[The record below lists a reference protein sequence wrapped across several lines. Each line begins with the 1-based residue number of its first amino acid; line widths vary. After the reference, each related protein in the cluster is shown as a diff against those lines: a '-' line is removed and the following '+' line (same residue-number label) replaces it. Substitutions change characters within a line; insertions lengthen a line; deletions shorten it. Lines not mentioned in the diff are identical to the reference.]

1 MGAIDYNV
9 IKIAF
14 EKFLL
19 INYEFLLIKY
29 ECVLN
34 VPYSDEYSETLDSM
48 SVVIKHIDS
57 KLDINPFDVVYIYRG
72 VAKGGTIQHPTYTDI
87 KWKEM
92 LVDSVSMLRKRYG
105 NNTYYEYT
113 LKLMSETKWLEKIQL
128 PNRSFTHALG
138 GKLRDAYETIKD
150 LMTYVPK
157 VMRNNEETPL
167 ITISEAVKGRFSGLG
182 MKDISLSKPTLRQAL
197 TAVMSQFGC
206 IPVVNNKQLGFIDF
220 NRSQGNITEEQ
231 INKMDSES
239 YSNSSDS
246 YVNTL
251 MTDASQVL
259 GDEKSLVVERGVGF
273 RDRDTGLIKQQ
284 ENLKLLTTY
293 PIYKVKNLTINM
305 NLSTYPTIIV
315 KVYNIADADYF
326 ILPQTNP
333 EGNINPV
340 VINDNGDN
348 YVVKV
353 YCGTQRRIKF
363 SNWEFKVL
371 EVIRPSTDGFACEGF
386 KTSSV
391 KTNTSEPERGTW
403 GANYSMYTFTISKS
417 GMVTPDG
424 TVAYLF
430 IAKTDDDRYIVW
442 NTYVEKRGNPTAIS
456 GMYKELDIGIV
467 YRKVSVDITS
477 LVKTAQERK
486 LLSYDY
492 TTDEF
497 RGGQGNM
504 AVYSKYYYTTVQYKL
519 GSNEISGWSDKYTE
533 AQGWWG
539 VNKTTIENIVN
550 KSFYENEFFKKRY
563 DNIFNEE
570 DILPYPQW
578 FYNYKYV
585 DDYSGKEY
593 PVAEKS
599 IYSHGDVGDMFG
611 NYNYPSRISFD
622 ISYQPLNDL
631 NIATVKSNFDYPLTQ
646 LDSRDNGLVDF
657 GNFKKVE
664 QDKLDRLGNGVH
676 ILSKRYFAKDYT
688 IDLESELI
696 KLGAVCVDT
705 GEVVFKR
712 MISFKNNYIDIA
724 YYLCKDYV
732 IANYSTSITTKY
744 RAYQYVDYSSSTF
757 RNENRISYFTIS
769 EVDNSDVD
777 YEEKKVLGD
786 TEKYWGGV
794 ATNML
799 CSGMIFAPFLYNSN
813 VRSMNMGYRRV
824 KSTAYSND
832 DAIVSYSVFQQATSH
847 YVYDYGLVVSFKYW
861 DTVSP
866 GIMLE
871 STVRATGLPQHPYMY
886 DDKSSVVNYANKQDI
901 GLMAVPSDNGWTS
914 QTVSSAEYAQTYPA
928 ITDEEICIDSS
939 IEIAYMSFDIS
950 DIIQDQSEL
959 MGFTMQVEYRSLT
972 SNVVVFK
979 DISKVARIFNDDN
992 NPLYTYREGF
1002 CDTYEKA
1009 VQHKFEV
1016 LPCNYS
1022 DVLDIAKDTVKNTPK
1037 NEIFVKKDVTIYYGD
1052 IPLISMRKKDK
1063 GAYYVRISKYNKSV

>member
-1 MGAIDYNV
+1 MGVIDYNV
-9 IKIAF
+9 IKIALEELPF
-14 EKFLL
+14 
-19 INYEFLLIKY
+19 IKY

-72 VAKGGTIQHPTYTDI
+72 VVKGGTFQRPTYTDI

-138 GKLRDAYETIKD
+138 GELRDAYETIED

-157 VMRNNEETPL
+157 VIRDNKETPL
-167 ITISEAVKGRFSGLG
+167 ITISEAVSDRFLDHG

-259 GDEKSLVVERGVGF
+259 GDDKSLVVERGVGF

-326 ILPQTNP
+326 ILHYTNP
-333 EGNINPV
+333 EGNANPV
-340 VINDNGDN
+340 VINDKGDN

-353 YCGTQRRIKF
+353 YCGTQRRIRF
-363 SNWEFKVL
+363 SNWAFKVL

-386 KTSSV
+386 KTSSM
-391 KTNTSEPERGTW
+391 KTGISQPAESQW
-403 GANYSMYTFTISKS
+403 GGGIMYTFTIPKA
-417 GMVTPDG
+417 GMVRPDG
-424 TVAYLF
+424 TAAYLF
-430 IAKTDDDRYIVW
+430 IANIEDEDKHIVW
-442 NTYVEKRGNPTAIS
+442 NTYVEERGNPTVIS
-456 GMYKELDIGIV
+456 GMYKEMDIGII

-497 RGGQGNM
+497 NNGQGNM

-519 GSNEISGWSDKYTE
+519 GGNEISGWSDKYTE

-550 KSFYENEFFKKRY
+550 KSFYENEFLYKRY
-563 DNIFNEE
+563 NNIFEE

-578 FYNYKYV
+578 FYSYEYV
-585 DDYSGKEY
+585 DGNGNKH
-593 PVAEKS
+593 PVAVKS
-599 IYSHGDVGDMFG
+599 IFSRGWADNMLGS
-611 NYNYPSRISFD
+611 YNYPSRISFD

-631 NIATVKSNFDYPLTQ
+631 NIATVKGGFDYPLAQ

-657 GNFKKVE
+657 DNFKKVE

-676 ILSKRYFAKDYT
+676 ILSKRYFAKDDT

-696 KLGAVCVDT
+696 PLGAVHVDT

-769 EVDNSDVD
+769 DVYMNVDC
-777 YEEKKVLGD
+777 EEKNVLGY

-794 ATNML
+794 ATMGDNNLDYL
-799 CSGMIFAPFLYNSN
+799 CSGMIFAPFLYNNN

-824 KSTAYSND
+824 KSTAYSNN
-832 DAIVSYSVFQQATSH
+832 DAIASYSVFQQATSH
-847 YVYDYGLVVSFKYW
+847 YLYDYGLVVSFKYW

-886 DDKSSVVNYANKQDI
+886 DDKSSVVNYANEQDI
-901 GLMAVPSDNGWTS
+901 GFMAVPSDNGWTS
-914 QTVSSAEYAQTYPA
+914 QTESSAKYAQTYPA
-928 ITDEEICIDSS
+928 ITDSEICTGSLIN
-939 IEIAYMSFDIS
+939 IAYMSFDIS

-959 MGFTMQVEYRSLT
+959 MGFTMQIEYRSLT
-972 SNVVVFK
+972 DKVVMFQ
-979 DISKVARIFNDDN
+979 DISKAARIFNDDE
-992 NPLYTYREGF
+992 NPLYTYRPRFSG
-1002 CDTYEKA
+1002 TYEDA
-1009 VQHKFEV
+1009 VQHEFEV

-1022 DVLDIAKDTVKNTPK
+1022 EVLSAAENKITVKM
-1037 NEIFVKKDVTIYYGD
+1037 DVTIYYRNA
-1052 IPLISMRKKDK
+1052 PLISMKK
-1063 GAYYVRISKYNKSV
+1063 GTYYVRLSKYNKKVNIIHIGG

>member
-1 MGAIDYNV
+1 MNYNV
-9 IKIAF
+9 VKIAF
-14 EKFLL
+14 EKALFA
-19 INYEFLLIKY
+19 KY

-72 VAKGGTIQHPTYTDI
+72 VVKGGTIQYPTYTDI

-138 GKLRDAYETIKD
+138 GELRDAYETIKD

-157 VMRNNEETPL
+157 VIRDNKETPL
-167 ITISEAVKGRFSGLG
+167 ITISEAVEGEFLNHG
-182 MKDISLSKPTLRQAL
+182 MKDMSLNKPTLRQAL

-220 NRSQGNITEEQ
+220 NRSQGNITEKQ
-231 INKMDSES
+231 IADMDSES

-259 GDEKSLVVERGVGF
+259 GDDKSLVVERGIGF

-305 NLSTYPTIIV
+305 NLSTYPCIIV
-315 KVYNIADADYF
+315 KVNNIADADYF
-326 ILPQTNP
+326 VLSRTNP
-333 EGNINPV
+333 EGDYIPV
-340 VINDNGDN
+340 HINDNDEN
-348 YVVKV
+348 EYVVKV
-353 YCGTQRRIKF
+353 YCNGYQRIVF
-363 SNWEFKVL
+363 GNWEFKIL
-371 EVIRPSTDGFACEGF
+371 EVINPSTDGFTCEGF

-391 KTNTSEPERGTW
+391 MTSTSQPAESQW
-403 GANYSMYTFTISKS
+403 GYGIVYTFTIPKNN
-417 GMVTPDG
+417 MVRPDG
-424 TVAYLF
+424 TAAYLF
-430 IAKTDDDRYIVW
+430 IANIEDEDRHIVW
-442 NTYVEKRGNPTAIS
+442 NTYVEEKGNPTVIT
-456 GMYKELDIGIV
+456 GMYKEMDIGII

-492 TTDEF
+492 TTTEF
-497 RGGQGNM
+497 NNGQGNM
-504 AVYSKYYYTTVQYKL
+504 AVYSKYYYTTVQYKI

-563 DNIFNEE
+563 ANIFSNE

-578 FYNYKYV
+578 FYSYEYV
-585 DDYSGKEY
+585 DGNGNKH
-593 PVAEKS
+593 PVVEKS
-599 IYSHGDVGDMFG
+599 IYSNGWVGDMFG
-611 NYNYPSRISFD
+611 SYNYPSKISFD

-631 NIATVKSNFDYPLTQ
+631 NIATVKSGFDYPLAQ
-646 LDSRDNGLVDF
+646 LDSRDSGLVDF

-676 ILSKRYFAKDYT
+676 ILSKRYFAENGGT
-688 IDLESELI
+688 DLEKELI
-696 KLGAVCVDT
+696 PLGAVHVDT

-769 EVDNSDVD
+769 NVHTNVD
-777 YEEKKVLGD
+777 YEEKDVLGY

-794 ATNML
+794 ATMGDNSLDYL
-799 CSGMIFAPFLYNSN
+799 CSGMVFAPFLYNNN

-824 KSTAYSND
+824 KSTAYSNN
-832 DAIVSYSVFQQATSH
+832 DAIASYSIFQQATSH
-847 YVYDYGLVVSFKYW
+847 YLYDYGLVVSFKYW

-886 DDKSSVVNYANKQDI
+886 DDKSSVVNYANEQDI

-914 QTVSSAEYAQTYPA
+914 QIVSSADYAQTYPA
-928 ITDEEICIDSS
+928 ITDSKICIDSL
-939 IEIAYMSFDIS
+939 INIAYMSFDIS

-959 MGFTMQVEYRSLT
+959 MGFTMQIEYRSLT
-972 SNVVVFK
+972 NNVVVFK
-979 DISKVARIFNDDN
+979 DISKTARIFNDDE
-992 NPLYTYREGF
+992 NPSYTYRPRFSG
-1002 CDTYEKA
+1002 TYEEA
-1009 VQHKFEV
+1009 YQHNFEV

-1022 DVLDIAKDTVKNTPK
+1022 EVLIAADNKIIVKM
-1037 NEIFVKKDVTIYYGD
+1037 DVTIYYGD
-1052 IPLISMRKKDK
+1052 APLISMKK
-1063 GAYYVRISKYNKSV
+1063 GTYYVRLSKYNKKVNIINIGG

>member
-1 MGAIDYNV
+1 MSVIDYNV
-9 IKIAF
+9 IKIVF
-14 EKFLL
+14 EKAPFA
-19 INYEFLLIKY
+19 KY

-34 VPYSDEYSETLDSM
+34 VPYNDEYSETLDSM

-57 KLDINPFDVVYIYRG
+57 RLEINPFDVVYIYRG
-72 VAKGGTIQHPTYTDI
+72 VAIGGTIHNPTYTDI

-138 GKLRDAYETIKD
+138 GELRDAYETIKD

-157 VMRNNEETPL
+157 VIRNNEETPL
-167 ITISEAVKGRFSGLG
+167 ITISEAVEGKFSGLG
-182 MKDISLSKPTLRQAL
+182 MKDMSLSKPTLRQAL

-231 INKMDSES
+231 IKNMDSES

-305 NLSTYPTIIV
+305 NLSTYPCIVV

-326 ILPQTNP
+326 MLPSSNP
-333 EGNINPV
+333 EGDFNPV
-340 VINDNGDN
+340 HISETSSD

-353 YCGTQRRIKF
+353 YCGNYRRVVF
-363 SNWEFKVL
+363 SNWAFKIL
-371 EVIRPSTDGFACEGF
+371 EVINPSTSGFRCEGF

-391 KTNTSEPERGTW
+391 KTGISQPTESQWAHGNI
-403 GANYSMYTFTISKS
+403 YTFTISKN
-417 GMVTPDG
+417 GMVRPDG

-430 IAKTDDDRYIVW
+430 IVKTNDDRYIVW
-442 NTYVEKRGNPTAIS
+442 NTYVEDNGNGTVIS
-456 GMYKELDIGIV
+456 GMYKELDIGII

-492 TTDEF
+492 TTNEF
-497 RGGQGNM
+497 MGGQGNM
-504 AVYSKYYYTTVQYKL
+504 TVYSKYYYTTVQYKL

-539 VNKTTIENIVN
+539 VDKTTIENIVN
-550 KSFYENEFFKKRY
+550 KSFYENEFLNKRY

-578 FYNYKYV
+578 FYSYQYV
-585 DDYSGKEY
+585 DGNGNKH
-593 PVAEKS
+593 PVAEKTIFS
-599 IYSHGDVGDMFG
+599 RGWVDDMFG
-611 NYNYPSRISFD
+611 SYNYPSRISFD

-631 NIATVKSNFDYPLTQ
+631 NIATVKKDFDYPLAQ

-664 QDKLDRLGNGVH
+664 SDKLDRLGNGVH
-676 ILSKRYFAKDYT
+676 ILSKRYFAKDGGT
-688 IDLESELI
+688 NLESELI
-696 KLGAVCVDT
+696 PLGAVYMAT

-712 MISFKNNYIDIA
+712 TISFKNNYIDIA

-769 EVDNSDVD
+769 EVDNSKVD
-777 YEEKKVLGD
+777 YEEKDVLGD

-794 ATNML
+794 ATMGDNNLDYL
-799 CSGMIFAPFLYNSN
+799 CSGMIFAPFLYNNN

-832 DAIVSYSVFQQATSH
+832 NPIVSYSVFQQATSH

-886 DDKSSVVNYANKQDI
+886 NDKSSVVKYANEQDI

-914 QTVSSAEYAQTYPA
+914 QTESSAEYAQTYPA
-928 ITDEEICIDSS
+928 ITDSEICVNSFIN
-939 IEIAYMSFDIS
+939 IAYMSFDIS

-959 MGFTMQVEYRSLT
+959 MGFTMQIEYRSLT
-972 SNVVVFK
+972 NNVVVFK
-979 DISKVARIFNDDN
+979 DISKAARIFNDDE
-992 NPLYTYREGF
+992 NPLYTYRPRFFG
-1002 CDTYEKA
+1002 TYEDA

-1022 DVLDIAKDTVKNTPK
+1022 EVLDTSENK
-1037 NEIFVKKDVTIYYGD
+1037 IFVKNDVTIYYGD
-1052 IPLISMRKKDK
+1052 IPLISMKA
-1063 GAYYVRISKYNKSV
+1063 GTYYVRLSKYNKSVNIIYIGG

>member
-1 MGAIDYNV
+1 MSTIDYNV

-14 EKFLL
+14 EKLPFA
-19 INYEFLLIKY
+19 KY

-57 KLDINPFDVVYIYRG
+57 KLEINPFDVVYIYRG
-72 VAKGGTIQHPTYTDI
+72 VFKSGTIQKPTYTDI

-105 NNTYYEYT
+105 KNTYYEYT

-138 GKLRDAYETIKD
+138 GELRDAYKTIED

-157 VMRNNEETPL
+157 VIRDNKETPL
-167 ITISEAVKGRFSGLG
+167 ITISEAVSDRFLGRG
-182 MKDISLSKPTLRQAL
+182 MKDMSLNKPTLRQAL

-206 IPVVNNKQLGFIDF
+206 IPVVNNKQLGYINF

-231 INKMDSES
+231 IADMDSES

-259 GDEKSLVVERGVGF
+259 GDDKSLVVERGVGF

-305 NLSTYPTIIV
+305 NLSTYPCIVV
-315 KVYNIADADYF
+315 KVNNIADADYF
-326 ILPQTNP
+326 VLNHTSP
-333 EGNINPV
+333 EGDFNPVHISENINE
-340 VINDNGDN
+340 

-353 YCGTQRRIKF
+353 YCGGYQRIVF
-363 SNWEFKVL
+363 SDWTFKIL
-371 EVIRPSTDGFACEGF
+371 EVVNPSTDGFACEGF

-391 KTNTSEPERGTW
+391 KTSTSRPAESQWGYGTV
-403 GANYSMYTFTISKS
+403 YTFTIPKNN
-417 GMVTPDG
+417 MVRPDG

-430 IAKTDDDRYIVW
+430 IANIEDEDKHIVW
-442 NTYVEKRGNPTAIS
+442 NTYVEERGNPTVITR
-456 GMYKELDIGIV
+456 MYKEMDIGII

-497 RGGQGNM
+497 KNGQGNM

-519 GSNEISGWSDKYTE
+519 GGNEISGWSDKYTE
-533 AQGWWG
+533 AQGWWD

-550 KSFYENEFFKKRY
+550 KSFYENEFLQKRY
-563 DNIFNEE
+563 DNIFSDE

-578 FYNYKYV
+578 FYSYQYV
-585 DDYSGKEY
+585 DGNGNKH
-593 PVAEKS
+593 PAVVKS
-599 IYSHGDVGDMFG
+599 IFSRGWVDDMFG
-611 NYNYPSRISFD
+611 SYNYPSRISFD
-622 ISYQPLNDL
+622 ISYQPLSDL
-631 NIATVKSNFDYPLTQ
+631 NIATVKNGFDYPLAQ

-664 QDKLDRLGNGVH
+664 KDKLDRLGNGVH
-676 ILSKRYFAKDYT
+676 ILSKRYFAKDDT
-688 IDLESELI
+688 IDLENSLI
-696 KLGAVCVDT
+696 KLGAVYRDT

-769 EVDNSDVD
+769 DVYTNVD
-777 YEEKKVLGD
+777 YEEKDVLGD
-786 TEKYWGGV
+786 VEKYWGGV
-794 ATNML
+794 ATMGDNNLDML
-799 CSGMIFAPFLYNSN
+799 SSGMIFAPFLYNSN

-832 DAIVSYSVFQQATSH
+832 TPIVSYSVFQQATSH
-847 YVYDYGLVVSFKYW
+847 YLYDYGLVVNFKYW

-871 STVRATGLPQHPYMY
+871 SNVRATGLPQHPYMY
-886 DDKSSVVNYANKQDI
+886 EDKSSVVKYANEQDI

-914 QTVSSAEYAQTYPA
+914 QIVSSANYAQTFPA
-928 ITDEEICIDSS
+928 ITDSKICIGSL
-939 IEIAYMSFDIS
+939 INIAYMSFDIS
-950 DIIQDQSEL
+950 DIVQDQSEL
-959 MGFTMQVEYRSLT
+959 MGFTMQIEYRSLT
-972 SNVVVFK
+972 DKVVMFQ
-979 DISKVARIFNDDN
+979 DISKTARIFNDDE
-992 NPLYTYREGF
+992 NPLYTYRLGF
-1002 CDTYEKA
+1002 CGTYGEASAYTGLVVK
-1009 VQHKFEV
+1009 
-1016 LPCNYS
+1016 YS
-1022 DVLDIAKDTVKNTPK
+1022 DVLSASDNKITVKSS
-1037 NEIFVKKDVTIYYGD
+1037 VTIYYGD
-1052 IPLISMRKKDK
+1052 TPLISMRQ
-1063 GAYYVRISKYNKSV
+1063 GTYYARLSKYNKKVNIIYIGG

>member
-9 IKIAF
+9 IKIAL
-14 EKFLL
+14 EKSPF
-19 INYEFLLIKY
+19 NKY

-48 SVVIKHIDS
+48 SVVIKHIDF

-72 VAKGGTIQHPTYTDI
+72 VVKGGTIHNPTYTDI

-138 GKLRDAYETIKD
+138 GELRDAYETIKD

-157 VMRNNEETPL
+157 VIRNNEETPL
-167 ITISEAVKGRFSGLG
+167 ITISETVEGKFSGLG
-182 MKDISLSKPTLRQAL
+182 MKDMSLSKPTLRQAL

-231 INKMDSES
+231 IADMDSES

-259 GDEKSLVVERGVGF
+259 GDDKFLVVERGVGF

-305 NLSTYPTIIV
+305 NLSTYPCIVV
-315 KVYNIADADYF
+315 KVYNIADAEYF
-326 ILPQTNP
+326 VLPSSNP
-333 EGNINPV
+333 EGDFNPV
-340 VINDNGDN
+340 HIFDNGNN
-348 YVVKV
+348 YVIKV
-353 YCGTQRRIKF
+353 YCGGYQRVDF
-363 SNWEFKVL
+363 SNWEFKIL
-371 EVIRPSTDGFACEGF
+371 EVINPSTDGFACEGF
-386 KTSSV
+386 KASSV
-391 KTNTSEPERGTW
+391 KAGISKPAQSQWAHGN
-403 GANYSMYTFTISKS
+403 MYTFSISKS
-417 GMVTPDG
+417 EMVRPDG

-442 NTYVEKRGNPTAIS
+442 NTYVEERGNPTVIS
-456 GMYKELDIGIV
+456 GMYKEFEIGIV

-497 RGGQGNM
+497 KNGQGNM

-533 AQGWWG
+533 AQGWWD

-550 KSFYENEFFKKRY
+550 KSFYENEFLQKRY

-578 FYNYKYV
+578 FYSYKYV
-585 DDYSGKEY
+585 DGNGNEH
-593 PVAEKS
+593 PVAVKS
-599 IYSHGDVGDMFG
+599 IYSNGWVDDMFG
-611 NYNYPSRISFD
+611 SYNYPSRISFD
-622 ISYQPLNDL
+622 ISYQPLNNL
-631 NIATVKSNFDYPLTQ
+631 NIATVKGGFDYPLAQ

-657 GNFKKVE
+657 DNFKKVE

-676 ILSKRYFAKDYT
+676 ILSKRYFAKDDT
-688 IDLESELI
+688 TDLESELI
-696 KLGAVCVDT
+696 PLGAVHMAT

-769 EVDNSDVD
+769 NAYTNVD
-777 YEEKKVLGD
+777 YEEKDVLGY

-794 ATNML
+794 ATMGDNNLDYL
-799 CSGMIFAPFLYNSN
+799 CSGMIFAPFLYNNN

-824 KSTAYSND
+824 KSTAYSNN

-886 DDKSSVVNYANKQDI
+886 EDKSSVVNYANEQDI

-914 QTVSSAEYAQTYPA
+914 QTESSAEYAQTYPA
-928 ITDEEICIDSS
+928 ITDSKICIGSL
-939 IEIAYMSFDIS
+939 INIAYMSFDIS

-979 DISKVARIFNDDN
+979 DISKTARIFNDDE
-992 NPLYTYREGF
+992 NPLYTYRPRFSG
-1002 CDTYEKA
+1002 TYEEA
-1009 VQHKFEV
+1009 DQHKFEV

-1022 DVLDIAKDTVKNTPK
+1022 EVLSAADNKITVKM
-1037 NEIFVKKDVTIYYGD
+1037 DVTIYYGD
-1052 IPLISMRKKDK
+1052 APLISMKK
-1063 GAYYVRISKYNKSV
+1063 GTYYVRLSKYNKKVNIIHIGG

>member
-1 MGAIDYNV
+1 MGAINYNV

-14 EKFLL
+14 EKFL
-19 INYEFLLIKY
+19 FIKY

-72 VAKGGTIQHPTYTDI
+72 VVKGGTIQHPTYTYI

-138 GKLRDAYETIKD
+138 GELRDAYETIKD

-157 VMRNNEETPL
+157 VIRDNKETSL
-167 ITISEAVKGRFSGLG
+167 ITISEAVSDRFLNHG

-231 INKMDSES
+231 IADMDSES

-259 GDEKSLVVERGVGF
+259 GDDKSLVVERGIGF

-305 NLSTYPTIIV
+305 NLNTYPVIIV

-326 ILPQTNP
+326 ILPYSNP
-333 EGNINPV
+333 EGDFNPV
-340 VINDNGDN
+340 HIYDNGTRE

-353 YCGTQRRIKF
+353 YCGSRRSIKF
-363 SNWEFKVL
+363 SNWEFKIL
-371 EVIRPSTDGFACEGF
+371 EVINLSTSSFRCEGF

-391 KTNTSEPERGTW
+391 KTGISQPAESQWASGM
-403 GANYSMYTFTISKS
+403 MYTFAIPKN
-417 GMVTPDG
+417 GMVRPDG

-442 NTYVEKRGNPTAIS
+442 NTYVEDNGNGTMIS
-456 GMYKELDIGIV
+456 GMYKEMDIGIV

-492 TTDEF
+492 TTNEF
-497 RGGQGNM
+497 KNGQGKM
-504 AVYSKYYYTTVQYKL
+504 DVYSKYYYTTVQYKL

-533 AQGWWG
+533 AQEWWD

-550 KSFYENEFFKKRY
+550 KSFYENEFLQKRY
-563 DNIFNEE
+563 NNIFNDE

-578 FYNYKYV
+578 FYSYKYV
-585 DDYSGKEY
+585 DGNGNKH
-593 PVAEKS
+593 PVAVKS
-599 IYSHGDVGDMFG
+599 IFSRGWVDDMLG
-611 NYNYPSRISFD
+611 SYNYPSRISFD

-631 NIATVKSNFDYPLTQ
+631 NIATVKGGFDYPLAQ

-676 ILSKRYFAKDYT
+676 ILSKRYFAKDGT

-696 KLGAVCVDT
+696 PLGAVYVDT

-744 RAYQYVDYSSSTF
+744 RAYQYVNYSSSTF

-769 EVDNSDVD
+769 NAYTNVD
-777 YEEKKVLGD
+777 YEEKDVLGY

-794 ATNML
+794 ATMGDNNLDYL
-799 CSGMIFAPFLYNSN
+799 CSGMIFAPFLYNRN

-832 DAIVSYSVFQQATSH
+832 TPIVSYSVFQQATSH
-847 YVYDYGLVVSFKYW
+847 YLYDYGLVVGFKYW

-871 STVRATGLPQHPYMY
+871 PNVRATGLPQHPYMY
-886 DDKSSVVNYANKQDI
+886 DDKSSVVKYKNEQDI

-914 QTVSSAEYAQTYPA
+914 QIVSSADYAQTYPA
-928 ITDEEICIDSS
+928 ITDSEICVDS
-939 IEIAYMSFDIS
+939 IINIAYMSFDIS

-972 SNVVVFK
+972 NNVVVFK
-979 DISKVARIFNDDN
+979 DISKTARIFNDDE
-992 NPLYTYREGF
+992 NPLYTYRPRFSG
-1002 CDTYEKA
+1002 TYEDA
-1009 VQHKFEV
+1009 FQHKFEV

-1022 DVLDIAKDTVKNTPK
+1022 EVFSAAENKITVKM
-1037 NEIFVKKDVTIYYGD
+1037 DVTIYYGD
-1052 IPLISMRKKDK
+1052 APLISMKK
-1063 GAYYVRISKYNKSV
+1063 GTYYVRLSKYNKNVNIIHTGG

>member
-14 EKFLL
+14 EKFL
-19 INYEFLLIKY
+19 FIKY

-57 KLDINPFDVVYIYRG
+57 KLEINPFDVVYIYRG
-72 VAKGGTIQHPTYTDI
+72 VVKGGTIQHPTYTDI

-138 GKLRDAYETIKD
+138 GELRDAYETIKD

-157 VMRNNEETPL
+157 VIRDNEETPL
-167 ITISEAVKGRFSGLG
+167 ITISEDVERKFSSLS
-182 MKDISLSKPTLRQAL
+182 MKDMSLNKPTLRQAL

-259 GDEKSLVVERGVGF
+259 GDDKSLVVERGVGF

-305 NLSTYPTIIV
+305 NFSTYPTIIV

-326 ILPQTNP
+326 ILPSSNL
-333 EGNINPV
+333 EGDFNPV
-340 VINDNGDN
+340 HIYDNGTSE

-353 YCGTQRRIKF
+353 YCGSHRIIKF
-363 SNWEFKVL
+363 SNWEFKIL
-371 EVIRPSTDGFACEGF
+371 EVINSSTSGFRCEGF
-386 KTSSV
+386 KISSV
-391 KTNTSEPERGTW
+391 KTGISQPAESQWASGM
-403 GANYSMYTFTISKS
+403 MYTFTIPKA
-417 GMVTPDG
+417 GMVRPDG

-442 NTYVEKRGNPTAIS
+442 NTYVEERGNPTVIS
-456 GMYKELDIGIV
+456 GMYKEMDIAIV

-497 RGGQGNM
+497 KNGQGNM

-519 GSNEISGWSDKYTE
+519 GGNEISGWSDKYTE
-533 AQGWWG
+533 AQGWWD

-550 KSFYENEFFKKRY
+550 KSFYEKEFLQKRY

-578 FYNYKYV
+578 FYDYEYV
-585 DDYSGKEY
+585 DRNGIKH

-599 IYSHGDVGDMFG
+599 IFSRGWVDDMFG
-611 NYNYPSRISFD
+611 SYNYPSRISFD

-631 NIATVKSNFDYPLTQ
+631 NIATVKGGFDYPLAQ

-676 ILSKRYFAKDYT
+676 ILSKRYFAKDDT

-696 KLGAVCVDT
+696 PLGAVCVDT

-724 YYLCKDYV
+724 YYLCKNYV

-769 EVDNSDVD
+769 DAYTNVD
-777 YEEKKVLGD
+777 YEEKDVLGY

-794 ATNML
+794 ATMGDNNLDYL

-824 KSTAYSND
+824 KSTAYSNN
-832 DAIVSYSVFQQATSH
+832 DAIASYSVFQQATSH
-847 YVYDYGLVVSFKYW
+847 YLYDYGLVVSFKYW

-886 DDKSSVVNYANKQDI
+886 DDKSSVVNYANEQDI

-914 QTVSSAEYAQTYPA
+914 QTASSANYAQTYPA
-928 ITDEEICIDSS
+928 ITDSEICTGSLIN
-939 IEIAYMSFDIS
+939 IAYMSFDIS

-979 DISKVARIFNDDN
+979 DISKTARIFNDDEN
-992 NPLYTYREGF
+992 SLYTYRPRFSG
-1002 CDTYEKA
+1002 TYEDA
-1009 VQHKFEV
+1009 VQHKLEV
-1016 LPCNYS
+1016 LPRNYS
-1022 DVLDIAKDTVKNTPK
+1022 EVLSAAENKITVKM
-1037 NEIFVKKDVTIYYGD
+1037 DVTIYYGD
-1052 IPLISMRKKDK
+1052 APLISMKK
-1063 GAYYVRISKYNKSV
+1063 GTYYVRLSKYNKKMNIIHIGG

>member
-1 MGAIDYNV
+1 MNYNV
-9 IKIAF
+9 VKIAF
-14 EKFLL
+14 EKVPFV
-19 INYEFLLIKY
+19 KY

-57 KLDINPFDVVYIYRG
+57 KLDINPFDVVDIYRG
-72 VAKGGTIQHPTYTDI
+72 VVKGGTVKNPTYTDI

-138 GKLRDAYETIKD
+138 GELRDAYETIED

-157 VMRNNEETPL
+157 VIRNNEETPL
-167 ITISEAVKGRFSGLG
+167 ITISEAVKERFLDHG
-182 MKDISLSKPTLRQAL
+182 MKDMSLNKPTLRQAL

-231 INKMDSES
+231 IADMDSES

-259 GDEKSLVVERGVGF
+259 GDDKSLVVEHGVGF

-305 NLSTYPTIIV
+305 NFSTYPCISV
-315 KVYNIADADYF
+315 KVNNIADADYF
-326 ILPQTNP
+326 VLTHMNP
-333 EGNINPV
+333 EGDFNPV
-340 VINDNGDN
+340 HIYDNDKNE

-353 YCGTQRRIKF
+353 YCGGYQRIVFK
-363 SNWEFKVL
+363 NWTFKIL
-371 EVIRPSTDGFACEGF
+371 EVVNPSTDGFACEGF

-391 KTNTSEPERGTW
+391 KTSISQPAESQWGYGTI
-403 GANYSMYTFTISKS
+403 YTFTIPKNN
-417 GMVTPDG
+417 MVRPDG
-424 TVAYLF
+424 TAAYLF
-430 IAKTDDDRYIVW
+430 IANIGDEDKHIVW
-442 NTYVEKRGNPTAIS
+442 NTYVEERGNPTVIT
-456 GMYKELDIGIV
+456 GMYKEMDIGIV
-467 YRKVSVDITS
+467 YRKFSVDITS

-492 TTDEF
+492 TTNEF
-497 RGGQGNM
+497 NNGQGNM

-519 GSNEISGWSDKYTE
+519 GGNEISGWSDKYTE

-550 KSFYENEFFKKRY
+550 KSFYKNEFFKKRY
-563 DNIFNEE
+563 DNIFSNE

-578 FYNYKYV
+578 FYSYEYV
-585 DDYSGKEY
+585 DGNGNKH
-593 PVAEKS
+593 PAVVKS
-599 IYSHGDVGDMFG
+599 IYSYGWVDDMLG
-611 NYNYPSRISFD
+611 SYNYPSRISFD

-631 NIATVKSNFDYPLTQ
+631 NIATVKNGFDYPLAQ
-646 LDSRDNGLVDF
+646 LDSQDNGLVDF

-676 ILSKRYFAKDYT
+676 ILSKRYFADNGGT
-688 IDLESELI
+688 NLEDSLI
-696 KLGAVCVDT
+696 KLGAVYRDT

-712 MISFKNNYIDIA
+712 MISFKNNYIDVA

-769 EVDNSDVD
+769 DAYTNVD
-777 YEEKKVLGD
+777 YEEKDVLGD
-786 TEKYWGGV
+786 VEKYWGGV
-794 ATNML
+794 STMGDNNLDYL

-832 DAIVSYSVFQQATSH
+832 IPIVSYSVFQQATNH
-847 YVYDYGLVVSFKYW
+847 YVYDYGLVVGFKYW

-871 STVRATGLPQHPYMY
+871 SNVRATGLPQHPYIY
-886 DDKSSVVNYANKQDI
+886 DDKSSVVKYKNEQDI

-914 QTVSSAEYAQTYPA
+914 QIVSSANYAQTYPA
-928 ITDEEICIDSS
+928 IIDSEICVGSIID
-939 IEIAYMSFDIS
+939 IAYMSFDIS

-959 MGFTMQVEYRSLT
+959 MGFTMQIEYRSLT
-972 SNVVVFK
+972 DKVVMFQ
-979 DISKVARIFNDDN
+979 DISKVARIFNDDE
-992 NPLYTYREGF
+992 NPSYTYRIGF
-1002 CDTYEKA
+1002 CGTYGEA
-1009 VQHKFEV
+1009 SAYTGPVV
-1016 LPCNYS
+1016 NYGV
-1022 DVLDIAKDTVKNTPK
+1022 VLDTSDNKIIVKSN
-1037 NEIFVKKDVTIYYGD
+1037 VTIYYGD
-1052 IPLISMRKKDK
+1052 TPLISMKQ
-1063 GAYYVRISKYNKSV
+1063 GTYYARLSKYNKKVNIIKIDIGG

>member
-1 MGAIDYNV
+1 MNYNV
-9 IKIAF
+9 VKIAF
-14 EKFLL
+14 EKEPFA
-19 INYEFLLIKY
+19 KY

-48 SVVIKHIDS
+48 SVVIKHIDF
-57 KLDINPFDVVYIYRG
+57 KLEINPFDVVDIYRG
-72 VAKGGTIQHPTYTDI
+72 VVKGGTIKNPTYTDI
-87 KWKEM
+87 KWKDM
-92 LVDSVSMLRKRYG
+92 LVDSVSILRKRYG
-105 NNTYYEYT
+105 KNTYYEYT

-128 PNRSFTHALG
+128 PNRSFTHELG
-138 GKLRDAYETIKD
+138 GDLRDAYETIED

-157 VMRNNEETPL
+157 VIRDNKEQPL
-167 ITISEAVKGRFSGLG
+167 ISISEAVSERFLGRG
-182 MKDISLSKPTLRQAL
+182 MKDMSLSKPTLRQAL

-206 IPVVNNKQLGFIDF
+206 IPVVNNKQLGYIDF
-220 NRSQGNITEEQ
+220 NRSQGNITKEQ
-231 INKMDSES
+231 VDSMDSES

-259 GDEKSLVVERGVGF
+259 GDDKSLVVERGVGF

-293 PIYKVKNLTINM
+293 PIYKVKNLMINM
-305 NLSTYPTIIV
+305 NLSTYPCIIV
-315 KVYNIADADYF
+315 KVNNIANADYF
-326 ILPQTNP
+326 VLNYMTP
-333 EGNINPV
+333 EGDFNPV
-340 VINDNGDN
+340 HIYDNDENE

-353 YCGTQRRIKF
+353 YCYGNPRIVF
-363 SNWEFKVL
+363 SNWTFKIL
-371 EVIRPSTDGFACEGF
+371 EVINNPSTNGFVCEGF
-386 KTSSV
+386 KTSSMM
-391 KTNTSEPERGTW
+391 TSTLQPAQGRWNGGTV
-403 GANYSMYTFTISKS
+403 YTFTIHKNN
-417 GMVTPDG
+417 MVRPDG
-424 TVAYLF
+424 TAAYLF
-430 IAKTDDDRYIVW
+430 IANIKDDNKHIVW
-442 NTYVEKRGNPTAIS
+442 NTYVEERGDPTGIT
-456 GMYKELDIGIV
+456 GMYKKMDIDIV

-497 RGGQGNM
+497 KNGQGNM

-550 KSFYENEFFKKRY
+550 KSFYENEFFQKRY
-563 DNIFNEE
+563 NNIFSDE

-578 FYNYKYV
+578 FYSYEYV
-585 DDYSGKEY
+585 DRNGNRH
-593 PVAEKS
+593 PAAEKS
-599 IYSHGDVGDMFG
+599 IYSRGDVGDIFG
-611 NYNYPSRISFD
+611 SYNYPSRISFD
-622 ISYQPLNDL
+622 ISYQPLSDL
-631 NIATVKSNFDYPLTQ
+631 NIATVKNGFDYPLAQ

-664 QDKLDRLGNGVH
+664 QDKIDRLGNGVH
-676 ILSKRYFAKDYT
+676 ILSKRYFAENDET
-688 IDLESELI
+688 DLEKELI
-696 KLGAVCVDT
+696 PLGAIYRDT

-712 MISFKNNYIDIA
+712 TISLKNNYIDVA

-769 EVDNSDVD
+769 DAYTNVD
-777 YEEKKVLGD
+777 YEEKNVLGIV
-786 TEKYWGGV
+786 EKYWGGV
-794 ATNML
+794 STMGDNNLDYL
-799 CSGMIFAPFLYNSN
+799 CSGMIFAPFLYNRN

-832 DAIVSYSVFQQATSH
+832 TPIVSCSVFQQATSH

-871 STVRATGLPQHPYMY
+871 SNVRATGLPQHPYMY
-886 DDKSSVVNYANKQDI
+886 DDKSSVVKYARQQDI
-901 GLMAVPSDNGWTS
+901 GLMSVPSDNGWTS
-914 QTVSSAEYAQTYPA
+914 QIVSSADYAQTYPA
-928 ITDEEICIDSS
+928 ITNDSEICTNS
-939 IEIAYMSFDIS
+939 IINIAYMSFDIS

-959 MGFTMQVEYRSLT
+959 MGFTMQIEYRSLT
-972 SNVVVFK
+972 NKVVIFQ
-979 DISKVARIFNDDN
+979 DISKVARIFNDE
-992 NPLYTYREGF
+992 NPLYTYRVGF
-1002 CDTYEKA
+1002 CGTYGEA
-1009 VQHKFEV
+1009 SAYTGPVV
-1016 LPCNYS
+1016 N
-1022 DVLDIAKDTVKNTPK
+1022 
-1037 NEIFVKKDVTIYYGD
+1037 YGD
-1052 IPLISMRKKDK
+1052 ILDTAENTIKVKNGVTVYYGNTPLISMKR
-1063 GAYYVRISKYNKSV
+1063 GTYYVRLIKYNKKVNTIHIGG

>member
-1 MGAIDYNV
+1 MNYNV
-9 IKIAF
+9 VKIAF
-14 EKFLL
+14 EKAPFA
-19 INYEFLLIKY
+19 KY

-72 VAKGGTIQHPTYTDI
+72 VVKGGTILNPTYTDI

-138 GKLRDAYETIKD
+138 GELRDAYETIED

-157 VMRNNEETPL
+157 VIRDNEETPL
-167 ITISEAVKGRFSGLG
+167 ITISEDVSDRFLNHG

-231 INKMDSES
+231 IADMDSES

-259 GDEKSLVVERGVGF
+259 GDDKSLVVERGVGF

-305 NLSTYPTIIV
+305 NLSTYPCIIV
-315 KVYNIADADYF
+315 KVNNIADADYF
-326 ILPQTNP
+326 VLNHKNP
-333 EGNINPV
+333 EGDFNPV
-340 VINDNGDN
+340 HIYDNGTIE

-353 YCGTQRRIKF
+353 YCHGNPRIVF
-363 SNWEFKVL
+363 HDWEFKIL
-371 EVIRPSTDGFACEGF
+371 EVINPSTDGFACEGF

-391 KTNTSEPERGTW
+391 KTSISQPAESQWAG
-403 GANYSMYTFTISKS
+403 GIMYTFAIPKA
-417 GMVTPDG
+417 GMVRPDG
-424 TVAYLF
+424 TAAYLF
-430 IAKTDDDRYIVW
+430 IANIEDEDKHIVW
-442 NTYVEKRGNPTAIS
+442 NTYVEERGNPTVIT
-456 GMYKELDIGIV
+456 GMYKEMDIGII
-467 YRKVSVDITS
+467 YRKVSVDITN

-492 TTDEF
+492 TTNEF
-497 RGGQGNM
+497 KSGQGNM

-519 GSNEISGWSDKYTE
+519 GGNEISGWSDKYTE
-533 AQGWWG
+533 AQGWWD
-539 VNKTTIENIVN
+539 VNKTTMENIVN
-550 KSFYENEFFKKRY
+550 KSFYENEFFQKRY
-563 DNIFNEE
+563 DNIFSDE

-578 FYNYKYV
+578 FYSYEYV
-585 DDYSGKEY
+585 DGNGNKH
-593 PVAEKS
+593 PVAKKS
-599 IYSHGDVGDMFG
+599 IFSYGWIDDMFG
-611 NYNYPSRISFD
+611 SYNYPSRISFD

-631 NIATVKSNFDYPLTQ
+631 NIATVKSGFDYPLAQ

-657 GNFKKVE
+657 DNFKKVE

-676 ILSKRYFAKDYT
+676 ILSKRYFAENGET
-688 IDLESELI
+688 DLEDSLI
-696 KLGAVCVDT
+696 KLGAVHVDT

-712 MISFKNNYIDIA
+712 MISFKNNYIDVA

-769 EVDNSDVD
+769 ETDNSKVD
-777 YEEKKVLGD
+777 YKENDVLGVV
-786 TEKYWGGV
+786 EKYWGGV
-794 ATNML
+794 ATMGDNSLNYL
-799 CSGMIFAPFLYNSN
+799 CSGMIFAPFLYNNN

-824 KSTAYSND
+824 KSTAYSNN

-847 YVYDYGLVVSFKYW
+847 YVYDYGLVVGFKYW

-871 STVRATGLPQHPYMY
+871 SNVRATGLPQHPYMY
-886 DDKSSVVNYANKQDI
+886 DDKSSVVKYKNEQDI

-914 QTVSSAEYAQTYPA
+914 QIVSSANYAQTYPA
-928 ITDEEICIDSS
+928 ITDNEICTGSLIN
-939 IEIAYMSFDIS
+939 IAYMSFDIS

-972 SNVVVFK
+972 DKVVMFQ
-979 DISKVARIFNDDN
+979 DISKVARIFSDDE
-992 NPLYTYREGF
+992 NPLYTYKPRFFG
-1002 CDTYEKA
+1002 TYEDA

-1022 DVLDIAKDTVKNTPK
+1022 KVLSAADNKITVKM
-1037 NEIFVKKDVTIYYGD
+1037 DVTIYYGD
-1052 IPLISMRKKDK
+1052 APLISMKK
-1063 GAYYVRISKYNKSV
+1063 GTYYARLSKYNKKVNIIHIGG

>member
-1 MGAIDYNV
+1 MDYNV
-9 IKIAF
+9 VKIAF
-14 EKFLL
+14 EKALFA
-19 INYEFLLIKY
+19 KY

-72 VAKGGTIQHPTYTDI
+72 VVKGGTSQHPTYTDI

-105 NNTYYEYT
+105 KNTYYEYT

-138 GKLRDAYETIKD
+138 GELRDAYETIED

-157 VMRNNEETPL
+157 VIRDNKEQPL
-167 ITISEAVKGRFSGLG
+167 ISISEAVSDRFLGLG
-182 MKDISLSKPTLRQAL
+182 MKDMSLSKPTLRQAL

-206 IPVVNNKQLGFIDF
+206 IPVVNNKQLGYIDF

-231 INKMDSES
+231 IADMDSES

-259 GDEKSLVVERGVGF
+259 GDDKSLVVERGVGF

-305 NLSTYPTIIV
+305 NLSTYPCIIV
-315 KVYNIADADYF
+315 KVNNIADADYF
-326 ILPQTNP
+326 VLDRMNP
-333 EGNINPV
+333 EGDFNPV
-340 VINDNGDN
+340 HISENTNE

-353 YCGTQRRIKF
+353 YCDSYRRIKF
-363 SNWEFKVL
+363 SNWEFKIL
-371 EVIRPSTDGFACEGF
+371 EVVNPSTDGFACEGF
-386 KTSSV
+386 RTSSV
-391 KTNTSEPERGTW
+391 KTSTSQPAESQWASGT
-403 GANYSMYTFTISKS
+403 MYTFTIPKNN
-417 GMVTPDG
+417 MVRPDG

-430 IAKTDDDRYIVW
+430 IAKTYDDRYIVW
-442 NTYVEKRGNPTAIS
+442 NTYVEDNGNDTVIS
-456 GMYKELDIGIV
+456 GMYKEMDIAIV

-533 AQGWWG
+533 AQGWWD
-539 VNKTTIENIVN
+539 VNKTAIENIVN
-550 KSFYENEFFKKRY
+550 KSFYENEFLQKRY

-570 DILPYPQW
+570 DILPYPRW
-578 FYNYKYV
+578 FYSYEYV
-585 DDYSGKEY
+585 DGNGNKH
-593 PVAEKS
+593 PVAVKS
-599 IYSHGDVGDMFG
+599 IFSRGWVDDMFG
-611 NYNYPSRISFD
+611 SYNYPSRISFD

-631 NIATVKSNFDYPLTQ
+631 NIATVKGGFDYPLAQ

-676 ILSKRYFAKDYT
+676 ILSKRYFAKDDT

-696 KLGAVCVDT
+696 PLGAVHVDT

-769 EVDNSDVD
+769 KTDNSKVD
-777 YEEKKVLGD
+777 CKENDVLGVV
-786 TEKYWGGV
+786 EKYWGGV
-794 ATNML
+794 ATMGDNNLDYL
-799 CSGMIFAPFLYNSN
+799 CSGMIFAPFLYTNN

-824 KSTAYSND
+824 KSTAYSNN

-847 YVYDYGLVVSFKYW
+847 YLYDYGLVVSFKYW

-886 DDKSSVVNYANKQDI
+886 DDKSSVVNYANEQDI

-914 QTVSSAEYAQTYPA
+914 QTESSAEYAQTYPA
-928 ITDEEICIDSS
+928 ITDSKICIGSL
-939 IEIAYMSFDIS
+939 INIAYMSFDIS

-979 DISKVARIFNDDN
+979 DISKTARIFNDDE
-992 NPLYTYREGF
+992 NPLYTYRPRFSG
-1002 CDTYEKA
+1002 TYEDA

-1016 LPCNYS
+1016 LPCYYS
-1022 DVLDIAKDTVKNTPK
+1022 EVLSAADNMITVKM
-1037 NEIFVKKDVTIYYGD
+1037 DVTIYYGD
-1052 IPLISMRKKDK
+1052 TPLISMKK
-1063 GAYYVRISKYNKSV
+1063 GTYYVRLSKYNKKVNIIPIGG

>member
-1 MGAIDYNV
+1 MSVINYNV

-14 EKFLL
+14 EKAP
-19 INYEFLLIKY
+19 INKF

-48 SVVIKHIDS
+48 SVVIKHIKF

-72 VAKGGTIQHPTYTDI
+72 VVEGGTIQHPTYTDI

-138 GKLRDAYETIKD
+138 GNLRDAYETIKD
-150 LMTYVPK
+150 LMAYVPK
-157 VMRNNEETPL
+157 VIRDNKETTL
-167 ITISEAVKGRFSGLG
+167 ITISEAVEEKFSGLR
-182 MKDISLSKPTLRQAL
+182 MKDMSLSKPTLRQAL

-206 IPVVNNKQLGFIDF
+206 IPVVNNKQLEFIDF
-220 NRSQGNITEEQ
+220 NRSQGNITKEQ
-231 INKMDSES
+231 VDSMDSES

-315 KVYNIADADYF
+315 KVNNIADADYF
-326 ILPQTNP
+326 ILPQMNP

-340 VINDNGDN
+340 VICDNIN
-348 YVVKV
+348 EYVVKV
-353 YCGTQRRIKF
+353 YCGSHRRIKF
-363 SNWEFKVL
+363 SNWEFKIL
-371 EVIRPSTDGFACEGF
+371 EVINPSTSGFRCEGF

-391 KTNTSEPERGTW
+391 KTGISQPVESQWAG
-403 GANYSMYTFTISKS
+403 GMMYTFAISKN
-417 GMVTPDG
+417 GMARPDG

-442 NTYVEKRGNPTAIS
+442 NTYVEERGNPTVIT
-456 GMYKELDIGIV
+456 GMYKEMDIGIV

-497 RGGQGNM
+497 KNGQGNM

-519 GSNEISGWSDKYTE
+519 GGNEISGWSDKYTE
-533 AQGWWG
+533 AQGWWD

-550 KSFYENEFFKKRY
+550 KSFYENEFLQKRY

-578 FYNYKYV
+578 FYSYEYV
-585 DDYSGKEY
+585 AGNGNKY
-593 PVAEKS
+593 PVAKKS
-599 IYSHGDVGDMFG
+599 IFSYGWVNDMFG
-611 NYNYPSRISFD
+611 SYNYPSRISFD

-631 NIATVKSNFDYPLTQ
+631 NIATVKGGFDYPLAQ

-676 ILSKRYFAKDYT
+676 ILSKRYFAENSG
-688 IDLESELI
+688 IDLENSLI
-696 KLGAVCVDT
+696 KLGAVYVDT

-712 MISFKNNYIDIA
+712 TISFKNNYIDIA

-769 EVDNSDVD
+769 NAPTNVD
-777 YEEKKVLGD
+777 YEEKDVLGVV
-786 TEKYWGGV
+786 EKYWGGV
-794 ATNML
+794 STMGDNNLDML
-799 CSGMIFAPFLYNSN
+799 CSGMIFAPFLYSNN

-824 KSTAYSND
+824 ESTAYSNN

-847 YVYDYGLVVSFKYW
+847 YLYDYGLVVSFKYW

-871 STVRATGLPQHPYMY
+871 SIVRATGLPQHPYMY
-886 DDKSSVVNYANKQDI
+886 DDKSSVVKYANEQDI

-914 QTVSSAEYAQTYPA
+914 QTESSAECAQTYPA
-928 ITDEEICIDSS
+928 ITDSKICIGSLID
-939 IEIAYMSFDIS
+939 IAYMSFDIS

-959 MGFTMQVEYRSLT
+959 MGFNMQIEYRSLT
-972 SNVVVFK
+972 NNVVVFK
-979 DISKVARIFNDDN
+979 DISKVARIFNDDE
-992 NPLYTYREGF
+992 NPLYTYRPRF
-1002 CDTYEKA
+1002 CGTYEDA

-1016 LPCNYS
+1016 LPESYGNVLSAS
-1022 DVLDIAKDTVKNTPK
+1022 DNT
-1037 NEIFVKKDVTIYYGD
+1037 ITVKKDVTIYYGD
-1052 IPLISMRKKDK
+1052 TPMISMRQ
-1063 GAYYVRISKYNKSV
+1063 GTYYVRLSKYNKNVNIKHIGG

>member
-1 MGAIDYNV
+1 MSAIDYNV

-14 EKFLL
+14 EKAPFV
-19 INYEFLLIKY
+19 KY

-57 KLDINPFDVVYIYRG
+57 KLEINPFDVVDIYRG
-72 VAKGGTIQHPTYTDI
+72 VVKGGTIQNPTYTDI

-105 NNTYYEYT
+105 KNTYYEYT

-128 PNRSFTHALG
+128 PNRSFTHELG
-138 GKLRDAYETIKD
+138 GELRDAYETIED

-157 VMRNNEETPL
+157 VIRDNNETPL
-167 ITISEAVKGRFSGLG
+167 ITISEAVSDRFLGLG
-182 MKDISLSKPTLRQAL
+182 MKDMSLNKPTLRQAL

-206 IPVVNNKQLGFIDF
+206 IPVVNNKQLGYIDF
-220 NRSQGNITEEQ
+220 NRSQGNITKEQ
-231 INKMDSES
+231 VDSMDSES

-259 GDEKSLVVERGVGF
+259 GDDKSIVVERGVGF

-305 NLSTYPTIIV
+305 NLSTYPCIIV
-315 KVYNIADADYF
+315 KVNNIADADYF
-326 ILPQTNP
+326 VLNHTNP
-333 EGNINPV
+333 EGDFNPV
-340 VINDNGDN
+340 HIYDNGTN
-348 YVVKV
+348 EYVVKV
-353 YCGTQRRIKF
+353 YCIGNPRIVF
-363 SNWEFKVL
+363 SDWEFKIL
-371 EVIRPSTDGFACEGF
+371 EVVNPSTDGFACEGF
-386 KTSSV
+386 RTSSV
-391 KTNTSEPERGTW
+391 MTSTSQPAQGRWDG
-403 GANYSMYTFTISKS
+403 GIVYTFTISKNN
-417 GMVTPDG
+417 MVRPDG
-424 TVAYLF
+424 TAAYLF
-430 IAKTDDDRYIVW
+430 IAKTDDNRYIVW
-442 NTYVEKRGNPTAIS
+442 NTYVEERGNPTAIT
-456 GMYKELDIGIV
+456 GMYKEMDIGVV

-492 TTDEF
+492 TADEF
-497 RGGQGNM
+497 KNGQGNM

-563 DNIFNEE
+563 DNIFSDE

-578 FYNYKYV
+578 FYSYEYV
-585 DDYSGKEY
+585 DGNGNKH

-599 IYSHGDVGDMFG
+599 IYSRGWVDDMFG
-611 NYNYPSRISFD
+611 SYNYPSRISFD

-631 NIATVKSNFDYPLTQ
+631 NIATVKNGFDYPLAQ

-676 ILSKRYFAKDYT
+676 ILSKRYFANNGGT
-688 IDLESELI
+688 DLENSLI
-696 KLGAVCVDT
+696 KLGAVYRDT

-769 EVDNSDVD
+769 NAYTNVD
-777 YEEKKVLGD
+777 YEEKDVLGVV
-786 TEKYWGGV
+786 EKYWGGV
-794 ATNML
+794 ATMGDNNLDML
-799 CSGMIFAPFLYNSN
+799 SSGMIFAPFLYNRN

-824 KSTAYSND
+824 ESTAYSND
-832 DAIVSYSVFQQATSH
+832 TPIVSYSVFQQATSH

-861 DTVSP
+861 DTVGT

-871 STVRATGLPQHPYMY
+871 SNVRATGLPQHPYMY
-886 DDKSSVVNYANKQDI
+886 DDKSSVVKYARQQDI

-914 QTVSSAEYAQTYPA
+914 QIVSSADYAQTYPA
-928 ITDEEICIDSS
+928 ITDSEICVGSLIN
-939 IEIAYMSFDIS
+939 IAYMSFDIS

-959 MGFTMQVEYRSLT
+959 MGFTMQIEYRSLT
-972 SNVVVFK
+972 DKVVMFQ
-979 DISKVARIFNDDN
+979 DISKVARIFNDDE
-992 NPLYTYREGF
+992 NPLYTYRPRFFG
-1002 CDTYEKA
+1002 TYEDA
-1009 VQHKFEV
+1009 DQHKFEV

-1022 DVLDIAKDTVKNTPK
+1022 EVLNTSENKIIVKS
-1037 NEIFVKKDVTIYYGD
+1037 DVTIYYGD
-1052 IPLISMRKKDK
+1052 TPLISMKK
-1063 GAYYVRISKYNKSV
+1063 GTYYARLSKYNKKVNIIHIGG

>member
-1 MGAIDYNV
+1 MSAIDYNV

-14 EKFLL
+14 EKAPFA
-19 INYEFLLIKY
+19 KY

-48 SVVIKHIDS
+48 SVVIKHIDF

-72 VAKGGTIQHPTYTDI
+72 VVKGGTIQHPTYTDI
-87 KWKEM
+87 KWREM

-138 GKLRDAYETIKD
+138 GELRDAYETIED

-157 VMRNNEETPL
+157 VIRDNKETPL
-167 ITISEAVKGRFSGLG
+167 ITISEAVEGRFLNHG
-182 MKDISLSKPTLRQAL
+182 MKDMSLSKPTLRQAL

-206 IPVVNNKQLGFIDF
+206 IPVVNNRQLGFIDF
-220 NRSQGNITEEQ
+220 NRSQGNITEKQ
-231 INKMDSES
+231 IADMDSES

-259 GDEKSLVVERGVGF
+259 GDDKSLVVERGVGF

-315 KVYNIADADYF
+315 KVYNIADANYF
-326 ILPQTNP
+326 VLDRSNP
-333 EGNINPV
+333 EGDFNPV
-340 VINDNGDN
+340 HIYDNSTIE

-353 YCGTQRRIKF
+353 YCGGHQMIDF
-363 SNWEFKVL
+363 SNWEFKIL
-371 EVIRPSTDGFACEGF
+371 EVINPSTDGFACEGF

-391 KTNTSEPERGTW
+391 KIGISKPAQSQWAGGT
-403 GANYSMYTFTISKS
+403 MYTFSIPKS
-417 GMVTPDG
+417 GMVRPDG

-430 IAKTDDDRYIVW
+430 IANISGKDKHIVW
-442 NTYVEKRGNPTAIS
+442 NTYVEDNGNDTVIS
-456 GMYKELDIGIV
+456 GMYKEMDIGIV

-492 TTDEF
+492 TTNEF
-497 RGGQGNM
+497 KNGQGNM

-519 GSNEISGWSDKYTE
+519 GSNEISGWSDTYKE
-533 AQGWWG
+533 AQGWWD

-550 KSFYENEFFKKRY
+550 KSFYENEFLGKRY

-570 DILPYPQW
+570 DILPYPFW
-578 FYNYKYV
+578 FYSYQYV
-585 DDYSGKEY
+585 DGNGNKH
-593 PVAEKS
+593 PVAVKS
-599 IYSHGDVGDMFG
+599 IFSRGWVDDMFG
-611 NYNYPSRISFD
+611 TYNYPSRISFD
-622 ISYQPLNDL
+622 ISYQPLSDL
-631 NIATVKSNFDYPLTQ
+631 NIATVKSGFDYPLAQ

-676 ILSKRYFAKDYT
+676 ILSKRYFAKDDT

-696 KLGAVCVDT
+696 PLGAVYVDT

-712 MISFKNNYIDIA
+712 TISFKNNYIDIA

-769 EVDNSDVD
+769 DAYTNVD
-777 YEEKKVLGD
+777 YEEKDVLGY

-794 ATNML
+794 ATMGDNNLDYL
-799 CSGMIFAPFLYNSN
+799 CSGMIFAPFLYNNN

-824 KSTAYSND
+824 KSTAYSNN
-832 DAIVSYSVFQQATSH
+832 DAIASYSVFQQVTNH

-871 STVRATGLPQHPYMY
+871 SNVRATGLPQHPYMY
-886 DDKSSVVNYANKQDI
+886 DDKSSIVKYAREQDI
-901 GLMAVPSDNGWTS
+901 GLMAVPNDNGWTS
-914 QTVSSAEYAQTYPA
+914 QAESSVEYAQIYPA
-928 ITDEEICIDSS
+928 IDDNEICTNSLIN
-939 IEIAYMSFDIS
+939 IAYMSFDIS
-950 DIIQDQSEL
+950 DIVQDQSEL

-972 SNVVVFK
+972 NNVVVFK
-979 DISKVARIFNDDN
+979 DISKVARIFNDDE
-992 NPLYTYREGF
+992 NPSYTYRVGF
-1002 CDTYEKA
+1002 CGTYGEA
-1009 VQHKFEV
+1009 SAYTGLVV
-1016 LPCNYS
+1016 RYG
-1022 DVLDIAKDTVKNTPK
+1022 DVLSASDNKIIVKSN
-1037 NEIFVKKDVTIYYGD
+1037 VTIYYGD
-1052 IPLISMRKKDK
+1052 TPLISMRK
-1063 GAYYVRISKYNKSV
+1063 GTYYVRLSKYNKKVNIINIGG

>member
-1 MGAIDYNV
+1 MSAIDYNNV
-9 IKIAF
+9 IKIKF
-14 EKFLL
+14 EKEPFA
-19 INYEFLLIKY
+19 KY

-48 SVVIKHIDS
+48 SVVIKHIDL
-57 KLDINPFDVVYIYRG
+57 KLDINPFDVVDIYRG
-72 VAKGGTIQHPTYTDI
+72 VVKNDIIQNLIYTDI

-105 NNTYYEYT
+105 KNTYYEYT

-128 PNRSFTHALG
+128 PNRSFTHELG
-138 GKLRDAYETIKD
+138 GELRDAYETIED

-157 VMRNNEETPL
+157 VIRDNNETPL
-167 ITISEAVKGRFSGLG
+167 ITISKAVSDRFLGLG
-182 MKDISLSKPTLRQAL
+182 MKDMSLNKPTLRQAL

-206 IPVVNNKQLGFIDF
+206 IPVVNNKQLGYIDF
-220 NRSQGNITEEQ
+220 NKSQGNITKEQ
-231 INKMDSES
+231 VDSMDSES

-259 GDEKSLVVERGVGF
+259 GDDKSLVVERGVGF

-305 NLSTYPTIIV
+305 NLSTYPCIVV
-315 KVYNIADADYF
+315 KVNNIADADYF
-326 ILPQTNP
+326 ILPFSNP
-333 EGNINPV
+333 EGDFNPV
-340 VINDNGDN
+340 HIYDNGTSE

-363 SNWEFKVL
+363 SNWEFKIL
-371 EVIRPSTDGFACEGF
+371 EVINPSTTGWRCEGF
-386 KTSSV
+386 RISSV
-391 KTNTSEPERGTW
+391 MTSTSQPERGTW
-403 GANYSMYTFTISKS
+403 GNNYSMYTFTISKN
-417 GMVTPDG
+417 GMVRPDG
-424 TVAYLF
+424 TAAYLF

-442 NTYVEKRGNPTAIS
+442 NTYVEERGNPTVIT
-456 GMYKELDIGIV
+456 GMYKEMDIGVI

-492 TTDEF
+492 TADEF
-497 RGGQGNM
+497 KNGQGNM

-533 AQGWWG
+533 AQGWWV
-539 VNKTTIENIVN
+539 VNRTTIENIVN

-563 DNIFNEE
+563 DNIFSDE

-578 FYNYKYV
+578 FYSYEYV
-585 DDYSGKEY
+585 DGNGNKH

-599 IYSHGDVGDMFG
+599 KYSYGWVDDMLG
-611 NYNYPSRISFD
+611 SYNYPSRISFD

-631 NIATVKSNFDYPLTQ
+631 NIATVKNGFDYPLAQ
-646 LDSRDNGLVDF
+646 LDSRDNGLVNF

-676 ILSKRYFAKDYT
+676 ILSKRYFANNGGT
-688 IDLESELI
+688 DLENSLI
-696 KLGAVCVDT
+696 KLGAVYRDT

-744 RAYQYVDYSSSTF
+744 RAYQYMDYSSSTF

-769 EVDNSDVD
+769 DAYTDVD
-777 YEEKKVLGD
+777 YEEKDVLGVV
-786 TEKYWGGV
+786 EKYWGGV
-794 ATNML
+794 STMGDNSLDYL
-799 CSGMIFAPFLYNSN
+799 CSGMIFAPFLYNRN

-832 DAIVSYSVFQQATSH
+832 TPIVSYSVFQQATSH

-871 STVRATGLPQHPYMY
+871 FNVRATGLPQHPYMY
-886 DDKSSVVNYANKQDI
+886 DDKSSVVKYARQQDI

-914 QTVSSAEYAQTYPA
+914 QIVSSADYAQTYPA
-928 ITDEEICIDSS
+928 ITDSEICVDSIID
-939 IEIAYMSFDIS
+939 IAYMSFDIS

-959 MGFTMQVEYRSLT
+959 MGFTMQIEYRSLT
-972 SNVVVFK
+972 DKVVMFQ
-979 DISKVARIFNDDN
+979 DISKVARIFNDDE
-992 NPLYTYREGF
+992 NPLYTYRPRFFG
-1002 CDTYEKA
+1002 TYEDA

-1022 DVLDIAKDTVKNTPK
+1022 NVLDATENTIKVKS
-1037 NEIFVKKDVTIYYGD
+1037 DVTIYYGD
-1052 IPLISMRKKDK
+1052 IPLISMKK
-1063 GAYYVRISKYNKSV
+1063 GTYYARLSKYNKKVNIIHIGG

>member
-1 MGAIDYNV
+1 MNYNV
-9 IKIAF
+9 VKIAF
-14 EKFLL
+14 EKAPFA
-19 INYEFLLIKY
+19 KY

-48 SVVIKHIDS
+48 SVVIKHIDL
-57 KLDINPFDVVYIYRG
+57 KLDINPFDVVDIYRG
-72 VAKGGTIQHPTYTDI
+72 VVKGGTFQNPTYTDI

-105 NNTYYEYT
+105 KNTYYEYT

-138 GKLRDAYETIKD
+138 GNLRDAYETIED

-157 VMRNNEETPL
+157 VIRDNNETPL
-167 ITISEAVKGRFSGLG
+167 ITISETVSDRFLDLG
-182 MKDISLSKPTLRQAL
+182 MKDMSLNKPTLRQAL

-206 IPVVNNKQLGFIDF
+206 IPVVNNKQLGYIDF
-220 NRSQGNITEEQ
+220 NRSQGNITKEQ
-231 INKMDSES
+231 VDSMDSES

-259 GDEKSLVVERGVGF
+259 GDDKSLVVERGVGF

-315 KVYNIADADYF
+315 KVNNIADADYF
-326 ILPQTNP
+326 VLNHTNP
-333 EGNINPV
+333 EGDFNPV
-340 VINDNGDN
+340 HIYDNGTSE

-353 YCGTQRRIKF
+353 YCHGNPRIVF
-363 SNWEFKVL
+363 SNWEFKIL
-371 EVIRPSTDGFACEGF
+371 EVVNPSADGFACEGF

-391 KTNTSEPERGTW
+391 MTSTSQPARSQWAG
-403 GANYSMYTFTISKS
+403 GIMYTFIIPKNN
-417 GMVTPDG
+417 MVRPDG
-424 TVAYLF
+424 TAAYLF

-442 NTYVEKRGNPTAIS
+442 NTYVEERGNPTAII
-456 GMYKELDIGIV
+456 GMYKEMDIGIV

-492 TTDEF
+492 TADEF
-497 RGGQGNM
+497 KNGQGNM

-533 AQGWWG
+533 AQEWWG
-539 VNKTTIENIVN
+539 VNKATIENIVN
-550 KSFYENEFFKKRY
+550 KSFYDNEFFNKRY
-563 DNIFNEE
+563 DNIFSDE

-578 FYNYKYV
+578 FYSYEYV
-585 DDYSGKEY
+585 DGNGNRH
-593 PVAEKS
+593 PAVEKS
-599 IYSHGDVGDMFG
+599 IYSRGDVDDMFG
-611 NYNYPSRISFD
+611 SYNYPSRISFD

-631 NIATVKSNFDYPLTQ
+631 NIATVKNGFDYPLAQ

-676 ILSKRYFAKDYT
+676 ILSKRYFAENGGT
-688 IDLESELI
+688 DLEKELI
-696 KLGAVCVDT
+696 PLGAIYIDT

-769 EVDNSDVD
+769 DADTNVD
-777 YEEKKVLGD
+777 YEEKDVLGVV
-786 TEKYWGGV
+786 EKYWGGV
-794 ATNML
+794 STMGDNNLDML
-799 CSGMIFAPFLYNSN
+799 SSGMIFAPFLYNRN

-832 DAIVSYSVFQQATSH
+832 TPIVSYSVFQQATSH

-861 DTVSP
+861 DTVST

-871 STVRATGLPQHPYMY
+871 SNVRATGLPQHPYMY
-886 DDKSSVVNYANKQDI
+886 DDKSSVVKYARQQDI

-914 QTVSSAEYAQTYPA
+914 QIVSSADYAQTYPA
-928 ITDEEICIDSS
+928 ITDSEICVGS
-939 IEIAYMSFDIS
+939 IINIAYMSFDIS

-959 MGFTMQVEYRSLT
+959 MGFTMQIEYRSLT
-972 SNVVVFK
+972 GKVVMFQ
-979 DISKVARIFNDDN
+979 DISKVARIFNDDE
-992 NPLYTYREGF
+992 NPLYTYRPRFSG
-1002 CDTYEKA
+1002 TYEDA
-1009 VQHKFEV
+1009 DQHKFEV

-1022 DVLDIAKDTVKNTPK
+1022 EVLSASDNKIIVKS
-1037 NEIFVKKDVTIYYGD
+1037 DVTIYYGD
-1052 IPLISMRKKDK
+1052 TPLISMKK
-1063 GAYYVRISKYNKSV
+1063 GTYYARLSKYNKKVNIINIGG

>member
-1 MGAIDYNV
+1 MDVIDYNV
-9 IKIAF
+9 IKIAL
-14 EKFLL
+14 EKSSF
-19 INYEFLLIKY
+19 IKY

-72 VAKGGTIQHPTYTDI
+72 VGKGGTFQHPTYTDI

-105 NNTYYEYT
+105 NSTYYEYT

-157 VMRNNEETPL
+157 VIRDNKETSL
-167 ITISEAVKGRFSGLG
+167 ITISEAVEGKFSGLG
-182 MKDISLSKPTLRQAL
+182 MKDMSLNKPTLRQAL

-206 IPVVNNKQLGFIDF
+206 IPVVNNKQLGFINF

-231 INKMDSES
+231 IADMDSES

-259 GDEKSLVVERGVGF
+259 GDDKSLVVERGVGF

-326 ILPQTNP
+326 ILYYTNP
-333 EGNINPV
+333 EGNVNPV

-353 YCGTQRRIKF
+353 YCGTQQRIKF
-363 SNWEFKVL
+363 SNWEFKIL
-371 EVIRPSTDGFACEGF
+371 EVINPSTTGFRCEGF

-391 KTNTSEPERGTW
+391 KTGISEPEKGTW
-403 GANYSMYTFTISKS
+403 GANYSMYTFTISKN
-417 GMVTPDG
+417 GMVRPDG

-442 NTYVEKRGNPTAIS
+442 NTYVEDNGNDTVIS
-456 GMYKELDIGIV
+456 GMYKEMDIGIV

-497 RGGQGNM
+497 KGGQGNM

-519 GSNEISGWSDKYTE
+519 GGNEISGWSDKYTE

-539 VNKTTIENIVN
+539 VDKTTIENIVN
-550 KSFYENEFFKKRY
+550 KSFYENEFLQKRY
-563 DNIFNEE
+563 DNIFNDE
-570 DILPYPQW
+570 DILPYPYW
-578 FYNYKYV
+578 FYSYEYV
-585 DDYSGKEY
+585 DGYGNKH

-599 IYSHGDVGDMFG
+599 IFSRGWVDDMFG
-611 NYNYPSRISFD
+611 SYNYPSRISFD

-631 NIATVKSNFDYPLTQ
+631 NIATVKGGFDYPLAQ

-676 ILSKRYFAKDYT
+676 ILSKRYFAKDDT

-696 KLGAVCVDT
+696 PLGAVHVDT

-769 EVDNSDVD
+769 ETDNSKVD
-777 YEEKKVLGD
+777 YEEKDVLGY

-794 ATNML
+794 ATMGDNNLDYL
-799 CSGMIFAPFLYNSN
+799 CSGMIFAPFLYNNN

-824 KSTAYSND
+824 KSTAYSNN

-847 YVYDYGLVVSFKYW
+847 YLYDYGLVVSFKYW

-886 DDKSSVVNYANKQDI
+886 DDKSSVVKYANEQDI

-914 QTVSSAEYAQTYPA
+914 QTESSAEYAQTYPA
-928 ITDEEICIDSS
+928 ITDSKICIGSL
-939 IEIAYMSFDIS
+939 INIAYMSFDIS

-959 MGFTMQVEYRSLT
+959 MGFTMQIEYRSLT
-972 SNVVVFK
+972 NNVVVFK
-979 DISKVARIFNDDN
+979 DISKTARIFNDDE
-992 NPLYTYREGF
+992 NPFYTYRPRFFG
-1002 CDTYEKA
+1002 TYDDA

-1022 DVLDIAKDTVKNTPK
+1022 EVLDTSENKIIVKN
-1037 NEIFVKKDVTIYYGD
+1037 DVTIYYGD
-1052 IPLISMRKKDK
+1052 IPLISMKK
-1063 GAYYVRISKYNKSV
+1063 GTYYVRLSKYNKKVNIIHIGG

>member
-14 EKFLL
+14 EKLP
-19 INYEFLLIKY
+19 INKY

-48 SVVIKHIDS
+48 SVVIKHIDF

-72 VAKGGTIQHPTYTDI
+72 VVKGGTIQNPTYTDI

-138 GKLRDAYETIKD
+138 GNLRDAYETIKD

-157 VMRNNEETPL
+157 VIRNNEETPL
-167 ITISEAVKGRFSGLG
+167 ITISEAVSDRFLGRG
-182 MKDISLSKPTLRQAL
+182 MKDMSLSKPTLRQAL

-206 IPVVNNKQLGFIDF
+206 IPVVNNKQLGYIDF
-220 NRSQGNITEEQ
+220 NRSQGNITKEQ
-231 INKMDSES
+231 VDSMDSES

-259 GDEKSLVVERGVGF
+259 GDDKSLVVERGVGF

-340 VINDNGDN
+340 VIYDNISE
-348 YVVKV
+348 YTVKV
-353 YCGTQRRIKF
+353 YCGGHQRIDF
-363 SNWEFKVL
+363 DSWEFKVL
-371 EVIRPSTDGFACEGF
+371 EVINPSTTGFRCEGF

-391 KTNTSEPERGTW
+391 RTGISHPTQSQWAGGT
-403 GANYSMYTFTISKS
+403 MYTFTISKN
-417 GMVTPDG
+417 GMVRPDG

-430 IAKTDDDRYIVW
+430 IANISGENKHIVW
-442 NTYVEKRGNPTAIS
+442 NTYVEDNGNDTVIS
-456 GMYKELDIGIV
+456 GMYKELDIGII

-492 TTDEF
+492 TTNEF
-497 RGGQGNM
+497 KNGQGNM

-550 KSFYENEFFKKRY
+550 KSFYENEFFQKRY

-578 FYNYKYV
+578 FYSYEYV
-585 DDYSGKEY
+585 DGNGNKH
-593 PVAEKS
+593 PVAVKS
-599 IYSHGDVGDMFG
+599 IFSRGWVDNMFG
-611 NYNYPSRISFD
+611 SYNYPSRISFD

-631 NIATVKSNFDYPLTQ
+631 NIATVKGGFDYPLAQ

-676 ILSKRYFAKDYT
+676 ILSKRYFAKDDT

-696 KLGAVCVDT
+696 PLGAVYVDT

-712 MISFKNNYIDIA
+712 TISFKNNYIDIA

-769 EVDNSDVD
+769 DAYTNVN
-777 YEEKKVLGD
+777 YEEKDVLGY

-794 ATNML
+794 ATMGDSNLDYL
-799 CSGMIFAPFLYNSN
+799 CSGMIFAPFLYNNN

-824 KSTAYSND
+824 KSTAYSNN

-847 YVYDYGLVVSFKYW
+847 YLYDYGLVVSFKYW

-886 DDKSSVVNYANKQDI
+886 DDKSSVVNYANEQDI

-914 QTVSSAEYAQTYPA
+914 QTESSAKYAQTYPA
-928 ITDEEICIDSS
+928 ITDSEICTGSLIN
-939 IEIAYMSFDIS
+939 IAYMSFDIS

-959 MGFTMQVEYRSLT
+959 MGFTMQIEYRSLT
-972 SNVVVFK
+972 NNVVVFK
-979 DISKVARIFNDDN
+979 DISKTARIFNDDE
-992 NPLYTYREGF
+992 NPLCTYRPRFFG
-1002 CDTYEKA
+1002 TYEDA
-1009 VQHKFEV
+1009 DQHKFEV
-1016 LPCNYS
+1016 LPESYGNVLSAS
-1022 DVLDIAKDTVKNTPK
+1022 DNKIT
-1037 NEIFVKKDVTIYYGD
+1037 VKKDVTIYYGD
-1052 IPLISMRKKDK
+1052 TPLISMRQ
-1063 GAYYVRISKYNKSV
+1063 GTYYVRLSKYNKKVNIIHIGG

>member
-1 MGAIDYNV
+1 MNYNV
-9 IKIAF
+9 VNIAF
-14 EKFLL
+14 EKAPFA
-19 INYEFLLIKY
+19 KY

-72 VAKGGTIQHPTYTDI
+72 VGVVKGGTIQNPTYTDI

-105 NNTYYEYT
+105 KNTYYEYT

-138 GKLRDAYETIKD
+138 GKLRDAYETIEN

-157 VMRNNEETPL
+157 VIRDNKETPL
-167 ITISEAVKGRFSGLG
+167 ITISEAVSDRFLGLG
-182 MKDISLSKPTLRQAL
+182 MKDMSLSKPTLRQAL

-206 IPVVNNKQLGFIDF
+206 IPVVNNKQLGYIDF
-220 NRSQGNITEEQ
+220 NRSQGNITKEQ
-231 INKMDSES
+231 VDSMDSES

-259 GDEKSLVVERGVGF
+259 GDDKSLVVERGVGF

-315 KVYNIADADYF
+315 KVNNIADADYF
-326 ILPQTNP
+326 VLNHTNP
-333 EGNINPV
+333 EGDFNPV
-340 VINDNGDN
+340 HIYDNGTSK

-353 YCGTQRRIKF
+353 YCVGNPRIVF
-363 SNWEFKVL
+363 SDWTFKIL
-371 EVIRPSTDGFACEGF
+371 EVVNPSTDSFACEGF

-391 KTNTSEPERGTW
+391 MTSTSQPAQGRWDG
-403 GANYSMYTFTISKS
+403 GIVYTFTISKNN
-417 GMVTPDG
+417 MVRPDG
-424 TVAYLF
+424 TAAYLF
-430 IAKTDDDRYIVW
+430 IAKTDDNRYIVW
-442 NTYVEKRGNPTAIS
+442 NTYVEERGNPTVIT
-456 GMYKELDIGIV
+456 GMYKEMDIGII

-497 RGGQGNM
+497 KNGQGNM

-563 DNIFNEE
+563 DNIFSDE

-578 FYNYKYV
+578 FYSYEYV
-585 DDYSGKEY
+585 DGNGNKH
-593 PVAEKS
+593 PAVEKS
-599 IYSHGDVGDMFG
+599 IYSRGDVGDMFG

-631 NIATVKSNFDYPLTQ
+631 NIATVKNGFDYPLAQ

-664 QDKLDRLGNGVH
+664 QDKLDRIGNGVH
-676 ILSKRYFAKDYT
+676 ILYKRYFAKDGT
-688 IDLESELI
+688 IDLENSLI
-696 KLGAVCVDT
+696 KLGAVYRDT

-712 MISFKNNYIDIA
+712 MISFKNNYIDVA

-769 EVDNSDVD
+769 NAYTDVD
-777 YEEKKVLGD
+777 YEEKDVLGVV
-786 TEKYWGGV
+786 EKYWGGV
-794 ATNML
+794 STRGDNNLDML
-799 CSGMIFAPFLYNSN
+799 SSGMIFAPFLYNRN

-824 KSTAYSND
+824 RSTAYSND
-832 DAIVSYSVFQQATSH
+832 TPIVSYSVFQQATSH

-861 DTVSP
+861 DTVST

-871 STVRATGLPQHPYMY
+871 SNVRATGLPQHPYMY
-886 DDKSSVVNYANKQDI
+886 DDKSSVVKYARQQDI

-914 QTVSSAEYAQTYPA
+914 QIVSSADYAQTYPA
-928 ITDEEICIDSS
+928 ITDSEICSGNI
-939 IEIAYMSFDIS
+939 INIAYMSFDIS
-950 DIIQDQSEL
+950 DIAQDQSEL
-959 MGFTMQVEYRSLT
+959 MGFTMQIEYRSLT
-972 SNVVVFK
+972 DKVVMFQ
-979 DISKVARIFNDDN
+979 DISKVARIFNDKD
-992 NPLYTYREGF
+992 PSYTYRPRFFG
-1002 CDTYEKA
+1002 TYEDA
-1009 VQHKFEV
+1009 CQHKFEV
-1016 LPCNYS
+1016 FPESYGNVLSAS
-1022 DVLDIAKDTVKNTPK
+1022 DNKIA
-1037 NEIFVKKDVTIYYGD
+1037 VKKDVTIYYGD
-1052 IPLISMRKKDK
+1052 TPLISMKQ
-1063 GAYYVRISKYNKSV
+1063 GTYYARLSKYNKKVNIIHIGG

>member
-1 MGAIDYNV
+1 MNYNV
-9 IKIAF
+9 VKIAF
-14 EKFLL
+14 EKVPFA
-19 INYEFLLIKY
+19 KY

-48 SVVIKHIDS
+48 SVVIKHIDL
-57 KLDINPFDVVYIYRG
+57 KLDINPFDVVDIYRG
-72 VAKGGTIQHPTYTDI
+72 VVKGGTFQNPTYTDI

-105 NNTYYEYT
+105 KNTYYEYT

-138 GKLRDAYETIKD
+138 GNLRDAYETIED

-157 VMRNNEETPL
+157 VIRDNNETPL
-167 ITISEAVKGRFSGLG
+167 ITISETVSDRFLDLG
-182 MKDISLSKPTLRQAL
+182 MKDMSLNKPTLRQAL

-206 IPVVNNKQLGFIDF
+206 IPVVNNKQLGYIDF
-220 NRSQGNITEEQ
+220 NRSQGNITKEQ
-231 INKMDSES
+231 VDSMDSES

-259 GDEKSLVVERGVGF
+259 GDDKSLVVERGVGF

-315 KVYNIADADYF
+315 KVNNIADADYF
-326 ILPQTNP
+326 VLNHTNP
-333 EGNINPV
+333 EGDFNPV
-340 VINDNGDN
+340 HIYDNGTSE

-353 YCGTQRRIKF
+353 YCHGNPRIVF
-363 SNWEFKVL
+363 SNWEFKIL
-371 EVIRPSTDGFACEGF
+371 EVVNPSADGFACEGF

-391 KTNTSEPERGTW
+391 MTSTSQPARSQWAG
-403 GANYSMYTFTISKS
+403 GIMYTFIIPKNN
-417 GMVTPDG
+417 MVRPDG
-424 TVAYLF
+424 TAAYLF

-442 NTYVEKRGNPTAIS
+442 NTYVEERGNPTAIT
-456 GMYKELDIGIV
+456 GMYKEMDIGIV

-492 TTDEF
+492 TADEF
-497 RGGQGNM
+497 KNGQGNM

-533 AQGWWG
+533 AQEWWG
-539 VNKTTIENIVN
+539 VNKATIENIVN
-550 KSFYENEFFKKRY
+550 KSFYDNEFFNKRY
-563 DNIFNEE
+563 DNIFSDE

-578 FYNYKYV
+578 FYSYEYV
-585 DDYSGKEY
+585 DGNGNRH
-593 PVAEKS
+593 PAVEKS
-599 IYSHGDVGDMFG
+599 IYSRGDVDDMFG
-611 NYNYPSRISFD
+611 SYNYPSRISFD

-631 NIATVKSNFDYPLTQ
+631 NIATVKNGFDYPLAQ

-676 ILSKRYFAKDYT
+676 ILSKRYFAENGGT
-688 IDLESELI
+688 DLEKELI
-696 KLGAVCVDT
+696 PLGAIYIDT

-769 EVDNSDVD
+769 DADTNVD
-777 YEEKKVLGD
+777 YEEKDVLGVV
-786 TEKYWGGV
+786 EKYWGGV
-794 ATNML
+794 STMGDNNLDML
-799 CSGMIFAPFLYNSN
+799 SSGMIFAPFLYNRN

-832 DAIVSYSVFQQATSH
+832 TPIVSYSVFQQATSH

-861 DTVSP
+861 DTVST

-871 STVRATGLPQHPYMY
+871 SNVRATGLPQHPYMY
-886 DDKSSVVNYANKQDI
+886 DDKSSVVKYARQQDI

-914 QTVSSAEYAQTYPA
+914 QIVSSADYAQTYPA
-928 ITDEEICIDSS
+928 ITDSEICVDS
-939 IEIAYMSFDIS
+939 IINIAYMSFDIS

-959 MGFTMQVEYRSLT
+959 MGFTMQIEYRSLT
-972 SNVVVFK
+972 GKVVMFQ
-979 DISKVARIFNDDN
+979 DISKVARIFNDDE
-992 NPLYTYREGF
+992 NPLYTYRPRFSG
-1002 CDTYEKA
+1002 TYEDA
-1009 VQHKFEV
+1009 DQHKFEV

-1022 DVLDIAKDTVKNTPK
+1022 EVLSASDNKIIVKS
-1037 NEIFVKKDVTIYYGD
+1037 DVTIYYGD
-1052 IPLISMRKKDK
+1052 TPLISMKK
-1063 GAYYVRISKYNKSV
+1063 GTYYARLSKYNKKVNIINIGG

>member
-1 MGAIDYNV
+1 MSTIDYNV
-9 IKIAF
+9 VKIAF
-14 EKFLL
+14 EKTPF
-19 INYEFLLIKY
+19 NKY

-57 KLDINPFDVVYIYRG
+57 KLEINPFDVVYIYRG
-72 VAKGGTIQHPTYTDI
+72 VVKDDTIAHPTYTDI

-138 GKLRDAYETIKD
+138 GNLRDAYETIED

-157 VMRNNEETPL
+157 VIRDNKETPL
-167 ITISEAVKGRFSGLG
+167 ITISEAVSTRFLGLG
-182 MKDISLSKPTLRQAL
+182 MKDMSLSKPTLRQAL

-206 IPVVNNKQLGFIDF
+206 IPVVNNKQLEFIDF
-220 NRSQGNITEEQ
+220 NRSQGNITKEQ
-231 INKMDSES
+231 VDSMDSES

-259 GDEKSLVVERGVGF
+259 GDDKSLVVERGVGF

-305 NLSTYPTIIV
+305 NLSTYPCIVV

-326 ILPQTNP
+326 VLNHTNP
-333 EGNINPV
+333 EGDFNPV
-340 VINDNGDN
+340 HIYDNGASE

-353 YCGTQRRIKF
+353 YCGGHQRIVF
-363 SNWEFKVL
+363 SNWAFKIL
-371 EVIRPSTDGFACEGF
+371 EVINPSTTGFRCEGF
-386 KTSSV
+386 RTSSV
-391 KTNTSEPERGTW
+391 RTGISKPAKSQWAGGT
-403 GANYSMYTFTISKS
+403 MYTFSIPKS
-417 GMVTPDG
+417 NMVRPDG

-430 IAKTDDDRYIVW
+430 IANIEDEDKHIVW
-442 NTYVEKRGNPTAIS
+442 NTYVEDNGNDTVIS
-456 GMYKELDIGIV
+456 GMYKELDIGII
-467 YRKVSVDITS
+467 YRKFSVDITS

-492 TTDEF
+492 TTNEF
-497 RGGQGNM
+497 KNGQGNM

-533 AQGWWG
+533 AQGWWD

-550 KSFYENEFFKKRY
+550 KSFYENEFLQKRY

-578 FYNYKYV
+578 FYDYEYV
-585 DDYSGKEY
+585 DDYSGKKY

-599 IYSHGDVGDMFG
+599 IFSRGWVDDMFG
-611 NYNYPSRISFD
+611 SYNYPSRISFD
-622 ISYQPLNDL
+622 ISYQPFNDL
-631 NIATVKSNFDYPLTQ
+631 NIATVKGDFDYPLAQ

-676 ILSKRYFAKDYT
+676 ILSKRYFAKDDT
-688 IDLESELI
+688 IDLENSLI
-696 KLGAVCVDT
+696 KLGAVYRDT

-712 MISFKNNYIDIA
+712 TISFKNNYIDIA

-769 EVDNSDVD
+769 NAYTNVD
-777 YEEKKVLGD
+777 YEEKDVLGD
-786 TEKYWGGV
+786 VEKYWGGV
-794 ATNML
+794 STMGDSNLDML
-799 CSGMIFAPFLYNSN
+799 CSGMIFAPFLYNNN

-824 KSTAYSND
+824 KSTAYLND
-832 DAIVSYSVFQQATSH
+832 NAIVSYSVFQQATSH
-847 YVYDYGLVVSFKYW
+847 YLYDYGLVVSFKHW

-871 STVRATGLPQHPYMY
+871 SNVRATGLPQHPYMY
-886 DDKSSVVNYANKQDI
+886 DDKSSVVKYAKEQDI

-914 QTVSSAEYAQTYPA
+914 QIESSAEYAQTYPA
-928 ITDEEICIDSS
+928 ITDSKICIGSL
-939 IEIAYMSFDIS
+939 INIAYMSFDIS

-959 MGFTMQVEYRSLT
+959 MGFTMQIEYRSLT
-972 SNVVVFK
+972 NNVVVFK
-979 DISKVARIFNDDN
+979 DISKVARIFNDDEK
-992 NPLYTYREGF
+992 PLYIYRPRFFG
-1002 CDTYEKA
+1002 TYEDA
-1009 VQHKFEV
+1009 DQHKFEV
-1016 LPCNYS
+1016 LPESYGNVLSAS
-1022 DVLDIAKDTVKNTPK
+1022 DNKIT
-1037 NEIFVKKDVTIYYGD
+1037 VKKDVTIYYGNT
-1052 IPLISMRKKDK
+1052 PLISMRQ
-1063 GAYYVRISKYNKSV
+1063 GTYYVRLSKYNKKVNIIHIGG

>member
-1 MGAIDYNV
+1 MGIIDCNV

-14 EKFLL
+14 EKLPT
-19 INYEFLLIKY
+19 NKY

-48 SVVIKHIDS
+48 SVVIKHIDL

-72 VAKGGTIQHPTYTDI
+72 VATSGAIQHPTYTDI

-105 NNTYYEYT
+105 SNTYYEYT

-138 GKLRDAYETIKD
+138 GELRDAYETIKD
-150 LMTYVPK
+150 LMTYAPK
-157 VMRNNEETPL
+157 VIRNNEETPL
-167 ITISEAVKGRFSGLG
+167 ITISETVEERFLNHG
-182 MKDISLSKPTLRQAL
+182 MKDMSLNKPTLRQAL

-251 MTDASQVL
+251 MADASQVL
-259 GDEKSLVVERGVGF
+259 GDDKSLVVERGVGF

-305 NLSTYPTIIV
+305 NLSTYPTIV
-315 KVYNIADADYF
+315 AKVCNIADADYF
-326 ILPQTNP
+326 ILSQMNP

-340 VINDNGDN
+340 VIYDNIKE

-353 YCGTQRRIKF
+353 YCGGHQRIDF
-363 SNWEFKVL
+363 SNWVFKIL
-371 EVIRPSTDGFACEGF
+371 EVINPSTDGFACEGF

-391 KTNTSEPERGTW
+391 KKGISQPAQSQWAGGT
-403 GANYSMYTFTISKS
+403 MYTFSISKN
-417 GMVTPDG
+417 GMVRPDG

-430 IAKTDDDRYIVW
+430 IANISDEDKHIVW
-442 NTYVEKRGNPTAIS
+442 NTYVEERGNTTAIA
-456 GMYKELDIGIV
+456 GMYKELDIGII

-497 RGGQGNM
+497 QGGQGNM

-519 GSNEISGWSDKYTE
+519 GSNEISGWNDKYTE
-533 AQGWWG
+533 AQGWWDG
-539 VNKTTIENIVN
+539 NKTTIENIVS
-550 KSFYENEFFKKRY
+550 KSFYENEFLQKRY
-563 DNIFNEE
+563 DNIFNDE

-578 FYNYKYV
+578 FYSYKYV
-585 DDYSGKEY
+585 DGNGNEH
-593 PVAEKS
+593 PVAVKS
-599 IYSHGDVGDMFG
+599 IFSMGWVDDMFG
-611 NYNYPSRISFD
+611 SYNYPSRISFD

-631 NIATVKSNFDYPLTQ
+631 NIATVKNNFDYPLAQ

-676 ILSKRYFAKDYT
+676 ILSKRYFAKDDT
-688 IDLESELI
+688 IDLKSELI
-696 KLGAVCVDT
+696 PLGAVHMAT

-769 EVDNSDVD
+769 EMDNSKVD
-777 YEEKKVLGD
+777 YKEKDVLGVA
-786 TEKYWGGV
+786 EKYWGGV
-794 ATNML
+794 ATMGDNNLDYL
-799 CSGMIFAPFLYNSN
+799 CSGMLFAPFLYNNN

-824 KSTAYSND
+824 KSTAYSNN

-847 YVYDYGLVVSFKYW
+847 YLYDYGLVVSFKYW

-871 STVRATGLPQHPYMY
+871 PTVRATGLPQHPYMY
-886 DDKSSVVNYANKQDI
+886 DDKSSMVNYANEQDI
-901 GLMAVPSDNGWTS
+901 GLMAVPRDNGWTS
-914 QTVSSAEYAQTYPA
+914 QAESSVEYAQTYPA
-928 ITDEEICIDSS
+928 ITDSKICIGSL
-939 IEIAYMSFDIS
+939 INIAYMSFDIS

-972 SNVVVFK
+972 DNVVVFK
-979 DISKVARIFNDDN
+979 DISKAARIFNDDE
-992 NPLYTYREGF
+992 NPFYTYRPRFFG
-1002 CDTYEKA
+1002 TYEDA

-1022 DVLDIAKDTVKNTPK
+1022 EVLSAADNRITVKM
-1037 NEIFVKKDVTIYYGD
+1037 DVTIYYGD
-1052 IPLISMRKKDK
+1052 TPLISMKK
-1063 GAYYVRISKYNKSV
+1063 GTYYVRLSKRNKKVNIIHIGG

>member
-1 MGAIDYNV
+1 MKINYNV
-9 IKIAF
+9 VKIAF
-14 EKFLL
+14 EKESFV
-19 INYEFLLIKY
+19 KY

-48 SVVIKHIDS
+48 SVVIKHINS
-57 KLDINPFDVVYIYRG
+57 KLEINPFDVVDIYRG
-72 VAKGGTIQHPTYTDI
+72 VEKPTYADI

-105 NNTYYEYT
+105 KNTYYEYT

-138 GKLRDAYETIKD
+138 GNLRNAYETIED

-157 VMRNNEETPL
+157 VIKDNNETPL
-167 ITISEAVKGRFSGLG
+167 ITISEAVSDRFLDLG
-182 MKDISLSKPTLRQAL
+182 MKDMSLNKPTLRQAL

-206 IPVVNNKQLGFIDF
+206 IPVVNNKQLGYIDF
-220 NRSQGNITEEQ
+220 NRSQGNITKEQ
-231 INKMDSES
+231 VDSMDSES

-259 GDEKSLVVERGVGF
+259 GDDKSLVVERGVGF

-305 NLSTYPTIIV
+305 NFNTYPTIIV
-315 KVYNIADADYF
+315 KVNNIADADYF
-326 ILPQTNP
+326 VLNHTNP
-333 EGNINPV
+333 EGDFNPV
-340 VINDNGDN
+340 HIYDDSTSE
-348 YVVKV
+348 YAVKV
-353 YCGTQRRIKF
+353 YCYGNPRIVF
-363 SNWEFKVL
+363 SNWEFKIL
-371 EVIRPSTDGFACEGF
+371 EVVNPSTDGFACEGF
-386 KTSSV
+386 KTSS
-391 KTNTSEPERGTW
+391 TMTSTSQPVQSQWAG
-403 GANYSMYTFTISKS
+403 GFMYTFTIPKNN
-417 GMVTPDG
+417 MVRPDG
-424 TVAYLF
+424 TAAYLF
-430 IAKTDDDRYIVW
+430 IAKTGDDRYIVW
-442 NTYVEKRGNPTAIS
+442 NTYVEERGNPTVIT
-456 GMYKELDIGIV
+456 GMYKEMDIGIV
-467 YRKVSVDITS
+467 YRKVSIDITS

-492 TTDEF
+492 TADEF
-497 RGGQGNM
+497 KNGQGNM

-539 VNKTTIENIVN
+539 VNKATIENIVN
-550 KSFYENEFFKKRY
+550 KSFYENEFFQKRY
-563 DNIFNEE
+563 DNIFDDE

-578 FYNYKYV
+578 FYLY
-585 DDYSGKEY
+585 EY
-593 PVAEKS
+593 IDGNGNKHPVAVKS
-599 IYSHGDVGDMFG
+599 IFSHGWVDDMFG
-611 NYNYPSRISFD
+611 SYNYPSRISFD

-631 NIATVKSNFDYPLTQ
+631 NIATVKNGFDYPLAQ
-646 LDSRDNGLVDF
+646 LDSRDNGLMDF

-676 ILSKRYFAKDYT
+676 ILSKRYFAENDGT
-688 IDLESELI
+688 DLEKELI
-696 KLGAVCVDT
+696 PLGAIYRDT

-712 MISFKNNYIDIA
+712 MISFKNNYIDVA

-769 EVDNSDVD
+769 DADTNVD
-777 YEEKKVLGD
+777 YEEKDVLGVV
-786 TEKYWGGV
+786 EKYWGGV
-794 ATNML
+794 STMGDNNLDML
-799 CSGMIFAPFLYNSN
+799 SSGMIFAPFLYNRN

-832 DAIVSYSVFQQATSH
+832 TPIVSYSVFQQATSH

-861 DTVSP
+861 DTVST

-871 STVRATGLPQHPYMY
+871 SNVRATGLPQHPYMY
-886 DDKSSVVNYANKQDI
+886 DDKSSVVKYARQQDI

-914 QTVSSAEYAQTYPA
+914 QIVSSADYAQTYPA
-928 ITDEEICIDSS
+928 IIDSEICVGS
-939 IEIAYMSFDIS
+939 IINIAYMSFDIS

-959 MGFTMQVEYRSLT
+959 MGFTMQIEYRSLT
-972 SNVVVFK
+972 DKVVMFQ
-979 DISKVARIFNDDN
+979 DISKVARIFNDDE
-992 NPLYTYREGF
+992 NPLYTYRPRFSG
-1002 CDTYEKA
+1002 TYEDA
-1009 VQHKFEV
+1009 NQHKFEV

-1022 DVLDIAKDTVKNTPK
+1022 EVLDTSENKIIVKS
-1037 NEIFVKKDVTIYYGD
+1037 DVTIYYGD
-1052 IPLISMRKKDK
+1052 TPLISMKK
-1063 GAYYVRISKYNKSV
+1063 GTYYARLSKYNKKVNIIHIHIGG

>member
-1 MGAIDYNV
+1 MNYNV
-9 IKIAF
+9 VKIAF
-14 EKFLL
+14 EKALFA
-19 INYEFLLIKY
+19 KY

-57 KLDINPFDVVYIYRG
+57 KLEINPFDVVNIYRG
-72 VAKGGTIQHPTYTDI
+72 VLKSGTIHNPTYTDI

-128 PNRSFTHALG
+128 PNRSFTHELG
-138 GKLRDAYETIKD
+138 GDLRDAYETIED

-157 VMRNNEETPL
+157 VIRGIQEQPL
-167 ITISEAVKGRFSGLG
+167 ISISEAVSNRFLGLG
-182 MKDISLSKPTLRQAL
+182 MKDMFLSKPTLRQAL
-197 TAVMSQFGC
+197 TTVMSQFGC
-206 IPVVNNKQLGFIDF
+206 IPVVNNKQLGYIDF
-220 NRSQGNITEEQ
+220 NRSQGNITKEQ
-231 INKMDSES
+231 VDSMDSES

-259 GDEKSLVVERGVGF
+259 GDDKSLVVERGVGF

-305 NLSTYPTIIV
+305 NLSTYPCIVV
-315 KVYNIADADYF
+315 KVNNIADADYF
-326 ILPQTNP
+326 VLNHMNP
-333 EGNINPV
+333 EGDFNPV
-340 VINDNGDN
+340 HIYDNDENE

-353 YCGTQRRIKF
+353 YCGGYQRIVFKDWKF
-363 SNWEFKVL
+363 KIL
-371 EVIRPSTDGFACEGF
+371 EVVNPSTDGFACEGF

-391 KTNTSEPERGTW
+391 MTSTSQPAESQWGYGTV
-403 GANYSMYTFTISKS
+403 YTFTIPKNN
-417 GMVTPDG
+417 MIRPNG
-424 TVAYLF
+424 TAAYLF
-430 IAKTDDDRYIVW
+430 IANIEDKHIVW
-442 NTYVEKRGNPTAIS
+442 NTYVEERGNPTVIT
-456 GMYKELDIGIV
+456 GMYKEMDIGII

-492 TTDEF
+492 TTTEF
-497 RGGQGNM
+497 NNGQGNM

-550 KSFYENEFFKKRY
+550 KSFYENEFFEKRY
-563 DNIFNEE
+563 ANIFSDE

-578 FYNYKYV
+578 FYSYEYV
-585 DDYSGKEY
+585 DGNGIKH

-599 IYSHGDVGDMFG
+599 IYSRGWVDDMFG
-611 NYNYPSRISFD
+611 SYNYPSRISFD
-622 ISYQPLNDL
+622 ISYQPLIDL
-631 NIATVKSNFDYPLTQ
+631 NIATVKNGFDYPLAQ

-676 ILSKRYFAKDYT
+676 ILSKRYFAENGGT
-688 IDLESELI
+688 DLEKELI
-696 KLGAVCVDT
+696 PLGAIYRDT

-712 MISFKNNYIDIA
+712 MISFKNNYIDVA

-769 EVDNSDVD
+769 DAYTNVD
-777 YEEKKVLGD
+777 YEEKDVLGVV
-786 TEKYWGGV
+786 EKYWGGV
-794 ATNML
+794 STMGDNNLDYL
-799 CSGMIFAPFLYNSN
+799 CSGMIFAPFLYNRN

-832 DAIVSYSVFQQATSH
+832 TPIVSYSVFQQATSH
-847 YVYDYGLVVSFKYW
+847 YVYDYGLVVGFKYW

-871 STVRATGLPQHPYMY
+871 SNVRATGLPQHPYMY
-886 DDKSSVVNYANKQDI
+886 DDKSSVAKYKNEQDI

-914 QTVSSAEYAQTYPA
+914 QIVSSANYAQTYPA
-928 ITDEEICIDSS
+928 ITDSEICVDS
-939 IEIAYMSFDIS
+939 IINIAYMSFDIS
-950 DIIQDQSEL
+950 DIAQDQSEL
-959 MGFTMQVEYRSLT
+959 MGFTMQIEYRSLT
-972 SNVVVFK
+972 DKVVMFQ
-979 DISKVARIFNDDN
+979 DISKVARIFNDKD
-992 NPLYTYREGF
+992 PLYTYRIGF
-1002 CDTYEKA
+1002 CGTYSEA
-1009 VQHKFEV
+1009 SAYTGPVV
-1016 LPCNYS
+1016 NYGV
-1022 DVLDIAKDTVKNTPK
+1022 VLDATENTIKVKSN
-1037 NEIFVKKDVTIYYGD
+1037 VTIYYGD
-1052 IPLISMRKKDK
+1052 TPLISMKQ
-1063 GAYYVRISKYNKSV
+1063 GTYYARLSKYNKKVNIINIDIGG

>member
-1 MGAIDYNV
+1 MGAIGYNV
-9 IKIAF
+9 IKIAL
-14 EKFLL
+14 EKSPF
-19 INYEFLLIKY
+19 NKY

-48 SVVIKHIDS
+48 SVVIKHIDF

-72 VAKGGTIQHPTYTDI
+72 VVKGGTIQNPTYTDI

-138 GKLRDAYETIKD
+138 GSLRDAYETIED

-157 VMRNNEETPL
+157 VVRDSKEQPL
-167 ITISEAVKGRFSGLG
+167 IGISEAVSARFSGLG
-182 MKDISLSKPTLRQAL
+182 MKDMSLNKPTLRQAL

-206 IPVVNNKQLGFIDF
+206 IPIVSNKQLGFIDF

-231 INKMDSES
+231 VASMDSES

-293 PIYKVKNLTINM
+293 PIYKVNNLTINM
-305 NLSTYPTIIV
+305 NLSTYPCILV
-315 KVYNIADADYF
+315 KVYNIADAEYF
-326 ILPQTNP
+326 TLSHTNP
-333 EGNINPV
+333 YGSTNPVHISEEGNE
-340 VINDNGDN
+340 
-348 YVVKV
+348 YVVRV
-353 YCGTQRRIKF
+353 YCGGYQRVDF
-363 SNWEFKVL
+363 SNWSFKVL
-371 EVIRPSTDGFACEGF
+371 EVIPGDDGFACEGF

-391 KTNTSEPERGTW
+391 RTGISKPAESQWAHGN
-403 GANYSMYTFTISKS
+403 MYTFSISKN
-417 GMVTPDG
+417 GMVRPDG

-430 IAKTDDDRYIVW
+430 VANISDEDRHIVW
-442 NTYVEKRGNPTAIS
+442 NTYAEEHGNMDTPVIT
-456 GMYKELDIGIV
+456 GMYQALTIGIV

-492 TTDEF
+492 TADEF
-497 RGGQGNM
+497 KNGQGNM

-533 AQGWWG
+533 AQGWWD

-550 KSFYENEFFKKRY
+550 KSFYENEFLQKRY
-563 DNIFNEE
+563 DNIFNEK

-578 FYNYKYV
+578 FYSYEYV
-585 DDYSGKEY
+585 DENNNKH

-599 IYSHGDVGDMFG
+599 IFSRGWVDDMFG
-611 NYNYPSRISFD
+611 SYNYPSRISFD

-631 NIATVKSNFDYPLTQ
+631 NIATVKGGFDYPLAQ
-646 LDSRDNGLVDF
+646 FDSRDNGLVDF

-676 ILSKRYFAKDYT
+676 ILSKRYFAVDGRT
-688 IDLESELI
+688 DLESELI
-696 KLGAVCVDT
+696 HLGAVRVAT

-712 MISFKNNYIDIA
+712 TISFKNNYVDIA

-769 EVDNSDVD
+769 EVDNSKVD
-777 YEEKKVLGD
+777 YEEKDVLGY

-794 ATNML
+794 ATMGDNSLDYL
-799 CSGMIFAPFLYNSN
+799 CSGMLFAPFLYNSN

-832 DAIVSYSVFQQATSH
+832 NPIVSYSVFQQATSH

-871 STVRATGLPQHPYMY
+871 SSVRATGLPQHPYMY
-886 DDKSSVVNYANKQDI
+886 DDKSSVVNYANEQDI

-914 QTVSSAEYAQTYPA
+914 QTESSAEYAQTYPA
-928 ITDEEICIDSS
+928 ITDSKICIGSL
-939 IEIAYMSFDIS
+939 INIAYMSFDIS

-972 SNVVVFK
+972 NNVVIFQG
-979 DISKVARIFNDDN
+979 ISKAARIFNDDE
-992 NPLYTYREGF
+992 NPSYTYREGF
-1002 CDTYEKA
+1002 CGTYGEASGYTGPMLK
-1009 VQHKFEV
+1009 
-1016 LPCNYS
+1016 YG
-1022 DVLDIAKDTVKNTPK
+1022 DVLSASENTITVKSD
-1037 NEIFVKKDVTIYYGD
+1037 ITIYYGK
-1052 IPLISMRKKDK
+1052 IPLISMRQ
-1063 GAYYVRISKYNKSV
+1063 GTYYVRLSKYNKKVNIIHIGG

>member
-1 MGAIDYNV
+1 MNYNIV
-9 IKIAF
+9 KIAF
-14 EKFLL
+14 EKAPFA
-19 INYEFLLIKY
+19 KY

-57 KLDINPFDVVYIYRG
+57 KLEINPFDVVDIYRG
-72 VAKGGTIQHPTYTDI
+72 AVESGTIHNLTYTDI

-105 NNTYYEYT
+105 KNTYYEYN

-128 PNRSFTHALG
+128 PNRSFTHELG
-138 GKLRDAYETIKD
+138 GKLRDAYETIED

-157 VMRNNEETPL
+157 VIRNNEEQPL
-167 ITISEAVKGRFSGLG
+167 ISISEAVSTRFLDRD
-182 MKDISLSKPTLRQAL
+182 MKDMSLSKPTLRQAL

-206 IPVVNNKQLGFIDF
+206 IPVVNNKQLGYIDF
-220 NRSQGNITEEQ
+220 NRSQGNITKEQ
-231 INKMDSES
+231 VDKMDSES

-259 GDEKSLVVERGVGF
+259 GDDKSLVVERGVGF

-293 PIYKVKNLTINM
+293 PIYKVKNLTINI
-305 NLSTYPTIIV
+305 NLSTYPCIIV
-315 KVYNIADADYF
+315 KVNNIADADYF
-326 ILPQTNP
+326 VLNHMSP
-333 EGNINPV
+333 EGDLNPV
-340 VINDNGDN
+340 HIYDNN
-348 YVVKV
+348 KNEYVVRV
-353 YCGTQRRIKF
+353 YCNGYQRIV
-363 SNWEFKVL
+363 FKDWAFKIL
-371 EVIRPSTDGFACEGF
+371 EVINPSTDGFACEGF

-391 KTNTSEPERGTW
+391 RTSTLQPAESQWEY
-403 GANYSMYTFTISKS
+403 GAVYTFTIPKKN
-417 GMVTPDG
+417 MVRPDG
-424 TVAYLF
+424 TAAYLF
-430 IAKTDDDRYIVW
+430 IANIRDENKHIVW
-442 NTYVEKRGNPTAIS
+442 NTYVEERGNPTVIT
-456 GMYKELDIGIV
+456 GMYKEMDIGVI
-467 YRKVSVDITS
+467 YRKVSVDITN

-492 TTDEF
+492 TTNEF
-497 RGGQGNM
+497 NNGQGNM

-533 AQGWWG
+533 TQGWWG

-563 DNIFNEE
+563 DNIFSDE

-578 FYNYKYV
+578 FYSYEYV
-585 DDYSGKEY
+585 DGNGNKH
-593 PVAEKS
+593 PAVVKS
-599 IYSHGDVGDMFG
+599 IYSYGWVDDMLG
-611 NYNYPSRISFD
+611 SYNYPSRISFD

-631 NIATVKSNFDYPLTQ
+631 NIATVKNGFDYPLAQ

-676 ILSKRYFAKDYT
+676 ILSKRYFAENGGT
-688 IDLESELI
+688 DLEKELI
-696 KLGAVCVDT
+696 PLGAIYRDT

-712 MISFKNNYIDIA
+712 MISFKNNYIDVA

-732 IANYSTSITTKY
+732 IANYSASITTKY

-769 EVDNSDVD
+769 DAYTNVD
-777 YEEKKVLGD
+777 YKKKDVLGVV
-786 TEKYWGGV
+786 EKYWGGV
-794 ATNML
+794 STMGDNNLDYL
-799 CSGMIFAPFLYNSN
+799 CSGMIFAPFLYDRN

-832 DAIVSYSVFQQATSH
+832 TPIVSYSVFQQATSH

-871 STVRATGLPQHPYMY
+871 SNVRATGLPQHPYMY
-886 DDKSSVVNYANKQDI
+886 DDKSSVVKYKNEQDI

-914 QTVSSAEYAQTYPA
+914 QIVSSANYAQTYPA
-928 ITDEEICIDSS
+928 ITDSEICVDS
-939 IEIAYMSFDIS
+939 IINIAYMSFDIS
-950 DIIQDQSEL
+950 DIVQDQSEL
-959 MGFTMQVEYRSLT
+959 MGFTMQIEYRSLT
-972 SNVVVFK
+972 DKVVMFQK
-979 DISKVARIFNDDN
+979 ISKVARIFNDDE
-992 NPLYTYREGF
+992 NPLYTYRIGF
-1002 CDTYEKA
+1002 CGTYSEA
-1009 VQHKFEV
+1009 SAYTGPVV
-1016 LPCNYS
+1016 NYGI
-1022 DVLDIAKDTVKNTPK
+1022 VLDATENTIKVKS
-1037 NEIFVKKDVTIYYGD
+1037 DVTIYYGD
-1052 IPLISMRKKDK
+1052 TPLISMKR
-1063 GAYYVRISKYNKSV
+1063 GTYYARLSKYNKKVNII

>member
-1 MGAIDYNV
+1 MSVINYNV

-14 EKFLL
+14 EKPLS
-19 INYEFLLIKY
+19 INKF

-48 SVVIKHIDS
+48 SVVIKHIDF

-72 VAKGGTIQHPTYTDI
+72 VVEDGNIQHPTYTDI

-138 GKLRDAYETIKD
+138 GNLRDAYETIKD

-157 VMRNNEETPL
+157 VIRDNKETPL
-167 ITISEAVKGRFSGLG
+167 ITISEAVEEKFSGLR
-182 MKDISLSKPTLRQAL
+182 MKDMFLSKPTLRQAL

-206 IPVVNNKQLGFIDF
+206 IPVVNNKQLGYIDF
-220 NRSQGNITEEQ
+220 NRSQGNITKEQ
-231 INKMDSES
+231 VDSMDSES

-251 MTDASQVL
+251 MTDVSQVL
-259 GDEKSLVVERGVGF
+259 GDDKSLVVECGVGF

-305 NLSTYPTIIV
+305 NLSTYPCIIV
-315 KVYNIADADYF
+315 KVNNIADADYF
-326 ILPQTNP
+326 VLDHMNP
-333 EGNINPV
+333 EGDSNPV
-340 VINDNGDN
+340 HIYDNDKNE
-348 YVVKV
+348 YVVRV
-353 YCGTQRRIKF
+353 YCHGYQKIVFK
-363 SNWEFKVL
+363 NWTFKIL
-371 EVIRPSTDGFACEGF
+371 EVVNPSTDGFACEGF

-391 KTNTSEPERGTW
+391 MTRTSQPAESQWEYGT
-403 GANYSMYTFTISKS
+403 MYIFTIPKS
-417 GMVTPDG
+417 NMVRPNG
-424 TVAYLF
+424 TAAYLF
-430 IAKTDDDRYIVW
+430 IANIENEDKHIVW
-442 NTYVEKRGNPTAIS
+442 NTYVEERGNSTVIT
-456 GMYKELDIGIV
+456 GMYKEMDIGII

-492 TTDEF
+492 TTNEF
-497 RGGQGNM
+497 KNGQGNM
-504 AVYSKYYYTTVQYKL
+504 AMYSKYYYTTVQYKI

-550 KSFYENEFFKKRY
+550 KSFYENEFLQKRY
-563 DNIFNEE
+563 KNIFNEE

-578 FYNYKYV
+578 FYSYEYV
-585 DDYSGKEY
+585 DGNGNKH
-593 PVAEKS
+593 PAVVKS
-599 IYSHGDVGDMFG
+599 IYSRGDVGDMFG
-611 NYNYPSRISFD
+611 SYNYPSRISFN

-631 NIATVKSNFDYPLTQ
+631 NIATVKGGFDYPLAQ

-676 ILSKRYFAKDYT
+676 ILSKRYFAENSG
-688 IDLESELI
+688 IDLENSLI
-696 KLGAVCVDT
+696 KLGAVYVDT

-712 MISFKNNYIDIA
+712 TISFKNNYIDIA

-769 EVDNSDVD
+769 NAPTNVD
-777 YEEKKVLGD
+777 YEEKDVLGVV
-786 TEKYWGGV
+786 EKYWGGV
-794 ATNML
+794 STMGDNSLDYL
-799 CSGMIFAPFLYNSN
+799 CSGMIFAPFLYNRN

-832 DAIVSYSVFQQATSH
+832 TPIVSYSVFQQATSH

-871 STVRATGLPQHPYMY
+871 SNVRATGLPQHPYMY
-886 DDKSSVVNYANKQDI
+886 DNKSNVVKYANEQDI

-914 QTVSSAEYAQTYPA
+914 QIVSSANYAQTYPA
-928 ITDEEICIDSS
+928 ITDSEICVGSLIN
-939 IEIAYMSFDIS
+939 IAYMSFDIS

-959 MGFTMQVEYRSLT
+959 MGFTMQIEYRSLT
-972 SNVVVFK
+972 NNVVVFK
-979 DISKVARIFNDDN
+979 DISKVARIFNDDE
-992 NPLYTYREGF
+992 NPLYTYRPRFSG
-1002 CDTYEKA
+1002 TYEDA

-1016 LPCNYS
+1016 LPESYGNVLSAS
-1022 DVLDIAKDTVKNTPK
+1022 DNT
-1037 NEIFVKKDVTIYYGD
+1037 ITVKKDVTIYYGD
-1052 IPLISMRKKDK
+1052 TPLISMKQ
-1063 GAYYVRISKYNKSV
+1063 GTYYVRLSKYNKNVNIIHIGG

>member
-1 MGAIDYNV
+1 MSAIDYNV

-14 EKFLL
+14 EKVPFV
-19 INYEFLLIKY
+19 KY

-48 SVVIKHIDS
+48 SVVIKHIDL
-57 KLDINPFDVVYIYRG
+57 KLDINPFDVVDIYRG
-72 VAKGGTIQHPTYTDI
+72 VVKNGTIQNLTYTDI

-105 NNTYYEYT
+105 KDTYYEYT

-138 GKLRDAYETIKD
+138 GNLRDAYETIKD

-157 VMRNNEETPL
+157 VIRDNNETPL
-167 ITISEAVKGRFSGLG
+167 ITISKAVSDRFLDLG
-182 MKDISLSKPTLRQAL
+182 MKDMSLNKPTLRQAL

-206 IPVVNNKQLGFIDF
+206 IPVVNNKQLGYIDF
-220 NRSQGNITEEQ
+220 NRSQGNITKEQ
-231 INKMDSES
+231 VDSMDSES

-246 YVNTL
+246 YVNML

-259 GDEKSLVVERGVGF
+259 GDDKSLVVERGIGF

-305 NLSTYPTIIV
+305 NFSTYPCIIV
-315 KVYNIADADYF
+315 KVNNIADADYF
-326 ILPQTNP
+326 ILPFSNP
-333 EGNINPV
+333 EGDFNPV
-340 VINDNGDN
+340 HIYDNGTSE

-353 YCGTQRRIKF
+353 YCGTQQRIKF
-363 SNWEFKVL
+363 SNWEFKIL
-371 EVIRPSTDGFACEGF
+371 EVINPSTTGWRCEGF

-391 KTNTSEPERGTW
+391 RTGISQPERGTW
-403 GANYSMYTFTISKS
+403 GNNYSMYTFTISKN
-417 GMVTPDG
+417 GMVRPDG
-424 TVAYLF
+424 TAAYLF

-442 NTYVEKRGNPTAIS
+442 NTYVEERGNPTAII
-456 GMYKELDIGIV
+456 GMYKEMDIGVI

-492 TTDEF
+492 TADEF
-497 RGGQGNM
+497 KNGQGNM

-533 AQGWWG
+533 VQGWWD

-550 KSFYENEFFKKRY
+550 KSFYENEFFQKRY
-563 DNIFNEE
+563 DNIFSDE

-578 FYNYKYV
+578 FYSYEYIDGNGNKHPVVVKSKYSYGWV
-585 DDYSGKEY
+585 DDMLGS
-593 PVAEKS
+593 
-599 IYSHGDVGDMFG
+599 
-611 NYNYPSRISFD
+611 YNYPSRISFD

-631 NIATVKSNFDYPLTQ
+631 NIATVKNGFDYPLAQ

-676 ILSKRYFAKDYT
+676 ILSKRYFAENGGT
-688 IDLESELI
+688 DLEDSLI
-696 KLGAVCVDT
+696 KLGVVYRDT

-712 MISFKNNYIDIA
+712 MISFKNNYIDVA

-769 EVDNSDVD
+769 NADTNVD
-777 YEEKKVLGD
+777 YEEKDVLGVV
-786 TEKYWGGV
+786 EKYWGGV
-794 ATNML
+794 STMGDNNLDML
-799 CSGMIFAPFLYNSN
+799 SSGMIFAPFLYNRN

-824 KSTAYSND
+824 RSTAYSND
-832 DAIVSYSVFQQATSH
+832 TPIVSYSVFQQATSY

-871 STVRATGLPQHPYMY
+871 SNVRATGLPQHPYMY
-886 DDKSSVVNYANKQDI
+886 DDKSSVVKYARQQDI

-914 QTVSSAEYAQTYPA
+914 QIVSSADYAQTYPA
-928 ITDEEICIDSS
+928 ITDREICVDS
-939 IEIAYMSFDIS
+939 IINIAYMSFDIS
-950 DIIQDQSEL
+950 DIAQDQSEL
-959 MGFTMQVEYRSLT
+959 MGFTMQIEYRSLT

-979 DISKVARIFNDDN
+979 DISKTARIFNDKD
-992 NPLYTYREGF
+992 PSYTYRIGF
-1002 CDTYEKA
+1002 CGTYGEASVYTGPVVNYGVVFDT
-1009 VQHKFEV
+1009 
-1016 LPCNYS
+1016 S
-1022 DVLDIAKDTVKNTPK
+1022 DNKIIVKS
-1037 NEIFVKKDVTIYYGD
+1037 DVTIYYGN
-1052 IPLISMRKKDK
+1052 IPLISMKK
-1063 GAYYVRISKYNKSV
+1063 GTYYARLSKYNKKVNIINK

>member
-9 IKIAF
+9 IKIAL
-14 EKFLL
+14 EKFS
-19 INYEFLLIKY
+19 LIKY

-48 SVVIKHIDS
+48 NVVIKHIDS

-72 VAKGGTIQHPTYTDI
+72 VVKGGTIQHPTYTDI

-157 VMRNNEETPL
+157 VIRDNEETPL
-167 ITISEAVKGRFSGLG
+167 ITISEDVERKFSSLS
-182 MKDISLSKPTLRQAL
+182 MKDMSLSKPTLRQAL

-231 INKMDSES
+231 IADMDSES

-251 MTDASQVL
+251 MTDVSQVL
-259 GDEKSLVVERGVGF
+259 GDDKSLVVECGVGF

-305 NLSTYPTIIV
+305 NFSTYPTIIV

-326 ILPQTNP
+326 VLSHMSP
-333 EGNINPV
+333 EGDFNPV
-340 VINDNGDN
+340 HIYDNGTSE

-353 YCGTQRRIKF
+353 YCHGNPRIVF
-363 SNWEFKVL
+363 HDWAFKIL
-371 EVIRPSTDGFACEGF
+371 EVINPSTDGFACEGF

-391 KTNTSEPERGTW
+391 KTGISQPAESQWAG
-403 GANYSMYTFTISKS
+403 GFMYTFTIPKA
-417 GMVTPDG
+417 GMVRPDG
-424 TVAYLF
+424 TAAYLF
-430 IAKTDDDRYIVW
+430 IANIEDEDKHIVW
-442 NTYVEKRGNPTAIS
+442 NTYVEERGNPTVIS
-456 GMYKELDIGIV
+456 GMYKEMDIGII

-497 RGGQGNM
+497 KNGQGKM
-504 AVYSKYYYTTVQYKL
+504 DVYSKYYYTTVQYKL
-519 GSNEISGWSDKYTE
+519 GGNEISGWSDKYTE
-533 AQGWWG
+533 AQGWWD

-550 KSFYENEFFKKRY
+550 KSFYENEFLQKRY
-563 DNIFNEE
+563 NNIFNEE

-578 FYNYKYV
+578 FYSYEYV
-585 DDYSGKEY
+585 DGNGNKH
-593 PVAEKS
+593 PVAEKTIFS
-599 IYSHGDVGDMFG
+599 RGWVDDMFG
-611 NYNYPSRISFD
+611 SYNYPSRISFD

-631 NIATVKSNFDYPLTQ
+631 NIATVKGGFDYPLAQ

-676 ILSKRYFAKDYT
+676 ILFKRYFAKDDT

-696 KLGAVCVDT
+696 PLGAVHVDT

-769 EVDNSDVD
+769 ETDNSKVD
-777 YEEKKVLGD
+777 YKENDVLGVV
-786 TEKYWGGV
+786 EKYWGGV
-794 ATNML
+794 ATMGDNNLDYL
-799 CSGMIFAPFLYNSN
+799 CSGMIFAPFLYNNN

-824 KSTAYSND
+824 KSTAYSNN
-832 DAIVSYSVFQQATSH
+832 DAIASYSVFQQATSH
-847 YVYDYGLVVSFKYW
+847 YLYDYGLVVSFKYW

-886 DDKSSVVNYANKQDI
+886 DDKSSVVNYANEQDI

-914 QTVSSAEYAQTYPA
+914 QIESSAEYAQTYPA
-928 ITDEEICIDSS
+928 ITDSKICIGSL
-939 IEIAYMSFDIS
+939 INIAYMSFDIS

-972 SNVVVFK
+972 NNVVVFK
-979 DISKVARIFNDDN
+979 DISKTARIFNDDEN
-992 NPLYTYREGF
+992 HLYTYRPRFFG
-1002 CDTYEKA
+1002 TYEDA

-1022 DVLDIAKDTVKNTPK
+1022 EVLSAADNKITVKM
-1037 NEIFVKKDVTIYYGD
+1037 DVTIYYGD
-1052 IPLISMRKKDK
+1052 APLISMKK
-1063 GAYYVRISKYNKSV
+1063 GTYYVRLSKYNKKVNIII

>member
-1 MGAIDYNV
+1 MSVIDYNV

-14 EKFLL
+14 EKAPFA
-19 INYEFLLIKY
+19 KY

-48 SVVIKHIDS
+48 SVVIKHIDF

-72 VAKGGTIQHPTYTDI
+72 VAIGGTIQHPTYTDI

-138 GKLRDAYETIKD
+138 GELRDAYKTIED

-157 VMRNNEETPL
+157 VIRDNKETPL
-167 ITISEAVKGRFSGLG
+167 ITISEAVEGRFLNHG
-182 MKDISLSKPTLRQAL
+182 MKDMSLSKPTLRQAL

-206 IPVVNNKQLGFIDF
+206 IPVVSNRQLGFIDF

-231 INKMDSES
+231 IKNMDSES

-259 GDEKSLVVERGVGF
+259 GDDKSLVVERGVGF
-273 RDRDTGLIKQQ
+273 RDRDTGLIRQQ

-315 KVYNIADADYF
+315 KVYNIADANYF
-326 ILPQTNP
+326 VLDRSNP
-333 EGNINPV
+333 EGDFNPV
-340 VINDNGDN
+340 HIYDNSTSE

-353 YCGTQRRIKF
+353 YCGGHQMIDF
-363 SNWEFKVL
+363 SNWEFKIL
-371 EVIRPSTDGFACEGF
+371 EVINPSTDGFACEGF

-391 KTNTSEPERGTW
+391 KTGTSQPAQSQWACGT
-403 GANYSMYTFTISKS
+403 MYTFSIPKS
-417 GMVTPDG
+417 GMVKPDG

-430 IAKTDDDRYIVW
+430 IANISGEDKHIVW
-442 NTYVEKRGNPTAIS
+442 NTYVEDNGNDTVIS
-456 GMYKELDIGIV
+456 GMYKEMDIGIV

-492 TTDEF
+492 TTNEF
-497 RGGQGNM
+497 KNGQGNM
-504 AVYSKYYYTTVQYKL
+504 DVYSKYYYTTVQYKL
-519 GSNEISGWSDKYTE
+519 GSNEISGWSDTYTKAE
-533 AQGWWG
+533 GWWG
-539 VNKTTIENIVN
+539 ENKTTIENIVN
-550 KSFYENEFFKKRY
+550 KSFYENEFLDKRY
-563 DNIFNEE
+563 DNIFSEE
-570 DILPYPQW
+570 DILPYPSW
-578 FYNYKYV
+578 FYSYQYV
-585 DDYSGKEY
+585 DLNGNKH
-593 PVAEKS
+593 PAAVKS
-599 IYSHGDVGDMFG
+599 IFSRGWVDDMFG
-611 NYNYPSRISFD
+611 TYNYPSRISFD
-622 ISYQPLNDL
+622 ISYQPLSDL
-631 NIATVKSNFDYPLTQ
+631 NIATVKSGFDYPLAQ

-676 ILSKRYFAKDYT
+676 ILSKRYFAKNDT

-696 KLGAVCVDT
+696 PLGAVYVDT

-712 MISFKNNYIDIA
+712 TISFKNNYIDIA

-769 EVDNSDVD
+769 ETDNSKVD
-777 YEEKKVLGD
+777 YKENDVLGVV
-786 TEKYWGGV
+786 EKYWGGV
-794 ATNML
+794 ATMGDNSLAYL
-799 CSGMIFAPFLYNSN
+799 CSGMIFAPFLYNNN

-832 DAIVSYSVFQQATSH
+832 NPIVSYSVFQQATNH

-871 STVRATGLPQHPYMY
+871 SNVRATGLPQHPYMY
-886 DDKSSVVNYANKQDI
+886 DDKSSIVKYAREQDI
-901 GLMAVPSDNGWTS
+901 GLMAVPNDNGWTS
-914 QTVSSAEYAQTYPA
+914 QAESSVEYAQIYPA
-928 ITDEEICIDSS
+928 IDDKKICTNSLIN
-939 IEIAYMSFDIS
+939 IAYMSFDIS
-950 DIIQDQSEL
+950 DIVQDQSEL

-972 SNVVVFK
+972 NNVVVFK
-979 DISKVARIFNDDN
+979 DISKVARIFNDDE
-992 NPLYTYREGF
+992 NPSYTYRVGF
-1002 CDTYEKA
+1002 CGTYGEA
-1009 VQHKFEV
+1009 SAYTGPVV
-1016 LPCNYS
+1016 RYG
-1022 DVLDIAKDTVKNTPK
+1022 DVLSASDNKIIVKSG
-1037 NEIFVKKDVTIYYGD
+1037 VTIYYGD
-1052 IPLISMRKKDK
+1052 TPLISMRK
-1063 GAYYVRISKYNKSV
+1063 GTYYVRLSKYNKKVNIIHIGG

>member
-1 MGAIDYNV
+1 MNYNV
-9 IKIAF
+9 VKIAF
-14 EKFLL
+14 EKFS
-19 INYEFLLIKY
+19 LIKY

-72 VAKGGTIQHPTYTDI
+72 VVKGGTIQHPTYTDI

-138 GKLRDAYETIKD
+138 GELRDAYETIKD

-157 VMRNNEETPL
+157 VIRDNKETPL
-167 ITISEAVKGRFSGLG
+167 ITISEDVEGRFSGLG
-182 MKDISLSKPTLRQAL
+182 MKDMSLNKPTLRQAL
-197 TAVMSQFGC
+197 AAVMSQFGC
-206 IPVVNNKQLGFIDF
+206 IPVVNNKQLGFINF

-231 INKMDSES
+231 IADMDSES

-259 GDEKSLVVERGVGF
+259 GDDKSLVVERGVGF

-305 NLSTYPTIIV
+305 NLSTYPCIIV
-315 KVYNIADADYF
+315 KVNNIADADYF
-326 ILPQTNP
+326 VLNHMNP
-333 EGNINPV
+333 EGDFNPV
-340 VINDNGDN
+340 HIYDNDENE

-353 YCGTQRRIKF
+353 YCGDYQRIV
-363 SNWEFKVL
+363 FKDWTFKIL
-371 EVIRPSTDGFACEGF
+371 EVINPSTDGFACEGF
-386 KTSSV
+386 KKSSV
-391 KTNTSEPERGTW
+391 MTSTLQPAESQWGYGTV
-403 GANYSMYTFTISKS
+403 YTFTIPKNN
-417 GMVTPDG
+417 MVRPNG
-424 TVAYLF
+424 TAAYLF
-430 IAKTDDDRYIVW
+430 IANIEDEDKHIVW
-442 NTYVEKRGNPTAIS
+442 NTYVEERGNPTVIT
-456 GMYKELDIGIV
+456 GMYKEMDIGII

-492 TTDEF
+492 TTTEF
-497 RGGQGNM
+497 NNGQGNM

-519 GSNEISGWSDKYTE
+519 GGNEISGWSDKYTE

-550 KSFYENEFFKKRY
+550 KSFYENEFFEKRY
-563 DNIFNEE
+563 ANIFSDE

-578 FYNYKYV
+578 FYLYEYV
-585 DDYSGKEY
+585 DGNGIKH
-593 PVAEKS
+593 PVAKKS
-599 IYSHGDVGDMFG
+599 IYSRGWVDDMFG
-611 NYNYPSRISFD
+611 SYNYPSKISFD

-631 NIATVKSNFDYPLTQ
+631 NIATVKGGFDYPLAQ

-676 ILSKRYFAKDYT
+676 ILSKRYFAENDGT
-688 IDLESELI
+688 DLEDSLI
-696 KLGAVCVDT
+696 KLGAVYRDT

-712 MISFKNNYIDIA
+712 MISFKNNYIDVA

-769 EVDNSDVD
+769 NAYTNVD
-777 YEEKKVLGD
+777 YEEKDVLGY

-794 ATNML
+794 ATMGDNNLDYL
-799 CSGMIFAPFLYNSN
+799 CSGMIFAPFLYNNN

-832 DAIVSYSVFQQATSH
+832 TPIVSYSVFQQATSH
-847 YVYDYGLVVSFKYW
+847 YVYDYGLVVGFKYW

-871 STVRATGLPQHPYMY
+871 SNVRATGLPQHPYMY
-886 DDKSSVVNYANKQDI
+886 DDKSSVVKYKNEQDI
-901 GLMAVPSDNGWTS
+901 GLIAVPSDNRWTS
-914 QTVSSAEYAQTYPA
+914 QIVSSADYAQTYPA
-928 ITDEEICIDSS
+928 ITDSEICVDS
-939 IEIAYMSFDIS
+939 IINIAYMSFDIS
-950 DIIQDQSEL
+950 DIAQDQSEL

-972 SNVVVFK
+972 NNVVVFK
-979 DISKVARIFNDDN
+979 DISKTARIFNDDE
-992 NPLYTYREGF
+992 NPLYTYRPRFFG
-1002 CDTYEKA
+1002 TYEDA

-1016 LPCNYS
+1016 SLCNYS
-1022 DVLDIAKDTVKNTPK
+1022 EVLSAADNKITVKM
-1037 NEIFVKKDVTIYYGD
+1037 DVTIYYGD
-1052 IPLISMRKKDK
+1052 APLISMKK
-1063 GAYYVRISKYNKSV
+1063 GTYYVRLSKYNKKKEYI

>member
-1 MGAIDYNV
+1 MDVIDYNV
-9 IKIAF
+9 IKIAS
-14 EKFLL
+14 EELP
-19 INYEFLLIKY
+19 LIKY

-34 VPYSDEYSETLDSM
+34 VPYSDEYNETLDSM

-72 VAKGGTIQHPTYTDI
+72 AVKGDTIPKPTYTYI

-138 GKLRDAYETIKD
+138 GELRDAYETIKD

-157 VMRNNEETPL
+157 VIRNNEETLL
-167 ITISEAVKGRFSGLG
+167 ITISEDVEGRFSGLG

-220 NRSQGNITEEQ
+220 NKSQGNITEEQ
-231 INKMDSES
+231 IKNMDSES

-259 GDEKSLVVERGVGF
+259 GDDKSLVVERGVGF
-273 RDRDTGLIKQQ
+273 RDRDIGLIKQQ

-326 ILPQTNP
+326 ILSQTNP

-340 VINDNGDN
+340 VIYNNIN
-348 YVVKV
+348 EYVVKV
-353 YCGTQRRIKF
+353 YCGSYRRIRF
-363 SNWEFKVL
+363 SNWTFKIL
-371 EVIRPSTDGFACEGF
+371 EVINPSTTGFRCEGF

-391 KTNTSEPERGTW
+391 KTGISQPAESQWAG
-403 GANYSMYTFTISKS
+403 GMMYTFTISKN
-417 GMVTPDG
+417 GMVRPDG

-430 IAKTDDDRYIVW
+430 IANISGEDKHIVW
-442 NTYVEKRGNPTAIS
+442 NTYVEDNGNDTVIS
-456 GMYKELDIGIV
+456 GMYKELDIAIV

-497 RGGQGNM
+497 KNGQGNM

-533 AQGWWG
+533 VQGLWD

-550 KSFYENEFFKKRY
+550 KSFYENEFLQKRY
-563 DNIFNEE
+563 DNIFNKE

-578 FYNYKYV
+578 FYSYKYV
-585 DDYSGKEY
+585 DGNGNEHS
-593 PVAEKS
+593 VAKKS
-599 IYSHGDVGDMFG
+599 IFSRGWVGDMFG
-611 NYNYPSRISFD
+611 SYNYPSRISFN

-631 NIATVKSNFDYPLTQ
+631 NIATVKGRFDYPLAQ

-657 GNFKKVE
+657 GNFKKAE

-676 ILSKRYFAKDYT
+676 ILSKRYFAKDDT

-696 KLGAVCVDT
+696 PLGAVYVDT

-769 EVDNSDVD
+769 EANDSKID
-777 YEEKKVLGD
+777 YEEKDVLGVA
-786 TEKYWGGV
+786 EKYWGGV
-794 ATNML
+794 ATTGDNNLDYL
-799 CSGMIFAPFLYNSN
+799 CSGMIFAPFLYNNN

-824 KSTAYSND
+824 KSTAYSNN

-886 DDKSSVVNYANKQDI
+886 DDKSSVVNYANEQDI

-914 QTVSSAEYAQTYPA
+914 QTESSAEYAQTYPA
-928 ITDEEICIDSS
+928 ITDRKICIGSL
-939 IEIAYMSFDIS
+939 INIAYMSFDIS
-950 DIIQDQSEL
+950 DIIQDQSEI

-979 DISKVARIFNDDN
+979 DISKVARIFSDDE
-992 NPLYTYREGF
+992 NPLYTYRPRFSG
-1002 CDTYEKA
+1002 TYEDA

-1016 LPCNYS
+1016 SSCNYS
-1022 DVLDIAKDTVKNTPK
+1022 EVLSAADNKITVKM
-1037 NEIFVKKDVTIYYGD
+1037 DVTIYYGNA
-1052 IPLISMRKKDK
+1052 PLISMKK
-1063 GAYYVRISKYNKSV
+1063 GTYYVKLSKYNKNANIIHIGG

>member
-1 MGAIDYNV
+1 MSTIDYNV
-9 IKIAF
+9 VKIAF
-14 EKFLL
+14 EKAPF
-19 INYEFLLIKY
+19 NKY

-57 KLDINPFDVVYIYRG
+57 KLEINPFDVVYIYRG
-72 VAKGGTIQHPTYTDI
+72 VVKGGTIAHPTYTDI

-138 GKLRDAYETIKD
+138 GNLRDAYETIED

-157 VMRNNEETPL
+157 VIRDNKEIPL
-167 ITISEAVKGRFSGLG
+167 ISISKAVSTRFSGLG
-182 MKDISLSKPTLRQAL
+182 MKDMSLSKPTLRQAL

-206 IPVVNNKQLGFIDF
+206 IPVVNNKQLEFIDF
-220 NRSQGNITEEQ
+220 NRSQGNITKEQ
-231 INKMDSES
+231 VDSMDSES

-251 MTDASQVL
+251 MADASQVL
-259 GDEKSLVVERGVGF
+259 GDDKSLVVERGVGF

-305 NLSTYPTIIV
+305 NLSTYPCIVV

-326 ILPQTNP
+326 MLSQTNP
-333 EGNINPV
+333 EGDFNP
-340 VINDNGDN
+340 IHIYDNGASE

-353 YCGTQRRIKF
+353 YCGGHQRIVF
-363 SNWEFKVL
+363 SDWTFKIL
-371 EVIRPSTDGFACEGF
+371 EVINPSTTGFRCEGF
-386 KTSSV
+386 RTSFV
-391 KTNTSEPERGTW
+391 RTGTSKPAESQWAGGT
-403 GANYSMYTFTISKS
+403 MYTFSIPKS
-417 GMVTPDG
+417 NMVRPDG

-430 IAKTDDDRYIVW
+430 IANIEDEDKHIVW
-442 NTYVEKRGNPTAIS
+442 NTYVEDNGNDTAIS
-456 GMYKELDIGIV
+456 GMYKELDIGII

-492 TTDEF
+492 TTNEF
-497 RGGQGNM
+497 KNGQGNM

-533 AQGWWG
+533 AQGWWD

-550 KSFYENEFFKKRY
+550 KSFYENEFLQKRY
-563 DNIFNEE
+563 DSIFNKE

-578 FYNYKYV
+578 FYSYEYV
-585 DDYSGKEY
+585 DDYSGKKY
-593 PVAEKS
+593 PAAEKS
-599 IYSHGDVGDMFG
+599 IFSRGWVDDMFG
-611 NYNYPSRISFD
+611 SYNYPSRISFD

-631 NIATVKSNFDYPLTQ
+631 NIATVKNGFDYPLAQ

-676 ILSKRYFAKDYT
+676 ILSKRYFAKDDT
-688 IDLESELI
+688 IDLENSLI
-696 KLGAVCVDT
+696 KLGAVYRDT

-712 MISFKNNYIDIA
+712 TISFKNNYIDIA

-769 EVDNSDVD
+769 DAYTNVD
-777 YEEKKVLGD
+777 YEEKDVLGD
-786 TEKYWGGV
+786 VEKYWGGV
-794 ATNML
+794 STMGDSNLDML
-799 CSGMIFAPFLYNSN
+799 CSGMIFAPFLYNNN

-832 DAIVSYSVFQQATSH
+832 NAIVSYSVFQQATSH
-847 YVYDYGLVVSFKYW
+847 YLYDYGLVVSFKHW

-871 STVRATGLPQHPYMY
+871 SNVRATGLPQHPYMY
-886 DDKSSVVNYANKQDI
+886 DDKSSVVKYAKEQDI

-914 QTVSSAEYAQTYPA
+914 QTESSAEYAQTYPA
-928 ITDEEICIDSS
+928 ITDSKICIGSL
-939 IEIAYMSFDIS
+939 INIAYMSFDIS

-959 MGFTMQVEYRSLT
+959 MGFTMQIEYRSLT
-972 SNVVVFK
+972 NNVVVFK
-979 DISKVARIFNDDN
+979 DISKVARIFNDDEK
-992 NPLYTYREGF
+992 PLYIYRPRFFG
-1002 CDTYEKA
+1002 TYEDA
-1009 VQHKFEV
+1009 DQHKFEV
-1016 LPCNYS
+1016 LPESYGNVLSAS
-1022 DVLDIAKDTVKNTPK
+1022 DNKI
-1037 NEIFVKKDVTIYYGD
+1037 IVKKDVTIYYGNT
-1052 IPLISMRKKDK
+1052 PLISMRQ
-1063 GAYYVRISKYNKSV
+1063 GTYYVRLSKYNKKVNIIHIGG

>member
-1 MGAIDYNV
+1 MSVIDYNV
-9 IKIAF
+9 IKIAL
-14 EKFLL
+14 EKAPFS
-19 INYEFLLIKY
+19 KY

-34 VPYSDEYSETLDSM
+34 VPYNDEYSETLDSM
-48 SVVIKHIDS
+48 SVVIKHIDF

-72 VAKGGTIQHPTYTDI
+72 VAIGGTIHNPTYTDI

-113 LKLMSETKWLEKIQL
+113 IKLMSETKWLEKIQL

-138 GKLRDAYETIKD
+138 GELRDAYETIED

-157 VMRNNEETPL
+157 VIRDKGEQPL
-167 ITISEAVKGRFSGLG
+167 ITISKAVSTRFLGLG
-182 MKDISLSKPTLRQAL
+182 MKDMSLSKPTLRQAL

-231 INKMDSES
+231 IKNMDSES

-251 MTDASQVL
+251 MTDVSQVL

-305 NLSTYPTIIV
+305 NLSTYPCIVV

-326 ILPQTNP
+326 ILPSLNP

-340 VINDNGDN
+340 VIYDNGSTE

-353 YCGTQRRIKF
+353 YCSSQRRIKF
-363 SNWEFKVL
+363 SNWEFKIL
-371 EVIRPSTDGFACEGF
+371 EAINPSTTGFRCEGF

-391 KTNTSEPERGTW
+391 KTGTSQPAESQWAGGRT
-403 GANYSMYTFTISKS
+403 MYTFSISKN
-417 GMVTPDG
+417 GMIRPDG

-430 IAKTDDDRYIVW
+430 IAKTNDDRYIVW
-442 NTYVEKRGNPTAIS
+442 NTYVEDNGNGTVIS

-497 RGGQGNM
+497 KNGQGDM

-539 VNKTTIENIVN
+539 VDKTTIENIVN
-550 KSFYENEFFKKRY
+550 KSFYENEFFNKRY

-578 FYNYKYV
+578 FYSYQYV
-585 DDYSGKEY
+585 DGNGNKH
-593 PVAEKS
+593 PVAKKS
-599 IYSHGDVGDMFG
+599 IYSNGWVDDMFG
-611 NYNYPSRISFD
+611 SYNYPSRISFD

-631 NIATVKSNFDYPLTQ
+631 NIATVKKDFDYPLAQ

-664 QDKLDRLGNGVH
+664 SDKLDRLGNGVH
-676 ILSKRYFAKDYT
+676 ILSKRYFAKDGGM
-688 IDLESELI
+688 DLESELI
-696 KLGAVCVDT
+696 PLGAVCANT

-712 MISFKNNYIDIA
+712 TISFKNNYIDIA

-769 EVDNSDVD
+769 EVKNNKVD
-777 YEEKKVLGD
+777 YEEKDVLD
-786 TEKYWGGV
+786 SVEKYWGGV
-794 ATNML
+794 ATMGDNGLDML
-799 CSGMIFAPFLYNSN
+799 CSGMIFAPFLYNNN

-832 DAIVSYSVFQQATSH
+832 KPIVSYSVFQQATSH

-886 DDKSSVVNYANKQDI
+886 DDKSSVVKYANEQDI

-914 QTVSSAEYAQTYPA
+914 QTESSAEYAQTYPA
-928 ITDEEICIDSS
+928 ITDRNICVDSFID
-939 IEIAYMSFDIS
+939 IAYMSFDIS

-972 SNVVVFK
+972 NNVVVFK
-979 DISKVARIFNDDN
+979 DISKVARIFNDDE
-992 NPLYTYREGF
+992 NPSYTYRVGF
-1002 CDTYEKA
+1002 CGTYGEA
-1009 VQHKFEV
+1009 SAYTGPIIE
-1016 LPCNYS
+1016 YS
-1022 DVLDIAKDTVKNTPK
+1022 DALSASDNKITVKIN
-1037 NEIFVKKDVTIYYGD
+1037 VTIYYGK
-1052 IPLISMRKKDK
+1052 IPLISMRT
-1063 GAYYVRISKYNKSV
+1063 GTYYIRLSKYNKNVNIIHIGG

>member
-9 IKIAF
+9 IKIAL
-14 EKFLL
+14 EKLP
-19 INYEFLLIKY
+19 INKY

-72 VAKGGTIQHPTYTDI
+72 VVKGGTIQNPTYTDI

-138 GKLRDAYETIKD
+138 GELRDAYETIKD

-157 VMRNNEETPL
+157 VIRDNKETPL
-167 ITISEAVKGRFSGLG
+167 ITISEAVEGKFSDLG
-182 MKDISLSKPTLRQAL
+182 MKDMSLSKPTLRQAL

-231 INKMDSES
+231 IADMDSES

-259 GDEKSLVVERGVGF
+259 GDDKSLVVERGVGF

-305 NLSTYPTIIV
+305 NLSTYPCIIV
-315 KVYNIADADYF
+315 KVNNIADADYF
-326 ILPQTNP
+326 VLNHTSP
-333 EGNINPV
+333 EGDFNPV
-340 VINDNGDN
+340 HIYDNGTRE
-348 YVVKV
+348 YAVKV
-353 YCGTQRRIKF
+353 YCHGNPRIVF
-363 SNWEFKVL
+363 YNWEFKIL
-371 EVIRPSTDGFACEGF
+371 EVINPSTDGFACEGF

-391 KTNTSEPERGTW
+391 KTGISQPAESQWAG
-403 GANYSMYTFTISKS
+403 GIMYTFTIPKA
-417 GMVTPDG
+417 GMVRPDG
-424 TVAYLF
+424 TAAYLF
-430 IAKTDDDRYIVW
+430 IANIKNEDKHIVW
-442 NTYVEKRGNPTAIS
+442 NTYVEERGNPTVIT
-456 GMYKELDIGIV
+456 GMYKEMDIGII

-497 RGGQGNM
+497 KNGQGNM

-550 KSFYENEFFKKRY
+550 KSFYENEFLYKRY
-563 DNIFNEE
+563 NNIFNEE
-570 DILPYPQW
+570 DILPYPEW
-578 FYNYKYV
+578 FYSYEYV
-585 DDYSGKEY
+585 DGNGNKH
-593 PVAEKS
+593 PAVVKS
-599 IYSHGDVGDMFG
+599 IYSHRDVGDMFG

-631 NIATVKSNFDYPLTQ
+631 NIATVKGGFDYPLAQ

-676 ILSKRYFAKDYT
+676 ILSKRYFAKDDT

-696 KLGAVCVDT
+696 PLGAVYRDT

-724 YYLCKDYV
+724 YYLCKNYV

-769 EVDNSDVD
+769 NAYTNVD
-777 YEEKKVLGD
+777 YEEKDVLGY

-794 ATNML
+794 ATMGDNNLDYL
-799 CSGMIFAPFLYNSN
+799 CSGMIFAPFLYNRN

-832 DAIVSYSVFQQATSH
+832 TPIVSYSVFQQATSH
-847 YVYDYGLVVSFKYW
+847 YLYDYGLVVGFKYW

-871 STVRATGLPQHPYMY
+871 SNVRATGLPQHPYMY
-886 DDKSSVVNYANKQDI
+886 DDKSSVVKYKNEQDI

-914 QTVSSAEYAQTYPA
+914 QIVSSADYAQTYPA
-928 ITDEEICIDSS
+928 ITDSEICVNS
-939 IEIAYMSFDIS
+939 IINIAYMSFDIS

-979 DISKVARIFNDDN
+979 DISKTARIFNDDEN
-992 NPLYTYREGF
+992 LLYTYRPRFFG
-1002 CDTYEKA
+1002 TYDDA

-1022 DVLDIAKDTVKNTPK
+1022 EVLDTSENK
-1037 NEIFVKKDVTIYYGD
+1037 IFVKNDVTIYYGD
-1052 IPLISMRKKDK
+1052 APLISMKK
-1063 GAYYVRISKYNKSV
+1063 GTYYVRLSKYNKNVDIIHIGG

>member
-1 MGAIDYNV
+1 MNYNV
-9 IKIAF
+9 VKIAF
-14 EKFLL
+14 EKAPSA
-19 INYEFLLIKY
+19 KY

-48 SVVIKHIDS
+48 SVVIKHIDL
-57 KLDINPFDVVYIYRG
+57 KLDINPFDVVDIYRG
-72 VAKGGTIQHPTYTDI
+72 VVKGGTFQNPTYTDI

-105 NNTYYEYT
+105 KNTYYEYT

-138 GKLRDAYETIKD
+138 GNLRDAYETIED

-157 VMRNNEETPL
+157 VIRDNNETPL
-167 ITISEAVKGRFSGLG
+167 ITISETVSDRFLDLG
-182 MKDISLSKPTLRQAL
+182 MKDMSLNKPTLRQAL

-206 IPVVNNKQLGFIDF
+206 IPVVNNKQLGYIDF
-220 NRSQGNITEEQ
+220 NRSQGNITKEQ
-231 INKMDSES
+231 VDSMDSES

-259 GDEKSLVVERGVGF
+259 GDDKSLVVERGVGF

-315 KVYNIADADYF
+315 KVNNIADADYF
-326 ILPQTNP
+326 VLNHTNP
-333 EGNINPV
+333 EGDFNPV
-340 VINDNGDN
+340 HIYDNGTSE

-353 YCGTQRRIKF
+353 YCHGNPRIVF
-363 SNWEFKVL
+363 SNWEFKIL
-371 EVIRPSTDGFACEGF
+371 EVVNPSADGFACEGF

-391 KTNTSEPERGTW
+391 MTSTSQPARSQWAG
-403 GANYSMYTFTISKS
+403 GIMYTFIIPKNN
-417 GMVTPDG
+417 MVRPDG
-424 TVAYLF
+424 TAAYLF

-442 NTYVEKRGNPTAIS
+442 NTYVEERGNPTAIT
-456 GMYKELDIGIV
+456 GMYKEMDIGIV

-492 TTDEF
+492 TADEF
-497 RGGQGNM
+497 KNGQGNM

-533 AQGWWG
+533 AQEWWG
-539 VNKTTIENIVN
+539 VNKATIENIVN
-550 KSFYENEFFKKRY
+550 KSFYDNEFFNKRY
-563 DNIFNEE
+563 DNIFSDE

-578 FYNYKYV
+578 FYSYEYV
-585 DDYSGKEY
+585 DGNGNRH
-593 PVAEKS
+593 PAVEKS
-599 IYSHGDVGDMFG
+599 IYSRGDVDDMFG
-611 NYNYPSRISFD
+611 SYNYPSRISFD

-631 NIATVKSNFDYPLTQ
+631 NIATVKNGFDYPLAQ

-676 ILSKRYFAKDYT
+676 ILSKRYFAENGGT
-688 IDLESELI
+688 DLEKELI
-696 KLGAVCVDT
+696 PLGAIYIDT

-757 RNENRISYFTIS
+757 RTRTGFPIS
-769 EVDNSDVD
+769 
-777 YEEKKVLGD
+777 
-786 TEKYWGGV
+786 
-794 ATNML
+794 
-799 CSGMIFAPFLYNSN
+799 
-813 VRSMNMGYRRV
+813 R
-824 KSTAYSND
+824 
-832 DAIVSYSVFQQATSH
+832 
-847 YVYDYGLVVSFKYW
+847 
-861 DTVSP
+861 
-866 GIMLE
+866 
-871 STVRATGLPQHPYMY
+871 
-886 DDKSSVVNYANKQDI
+886 
-901 GLMAVPSDNGWTS
+901 
-914 QTVSSAEYAQTYPA
+914 
-928 ITDEEICIDSS
+928 
-939 IEIAYMSFDIS
+939 
-950 DIIQDQSEL
+950 
-959 MGFTMQVEYRSLT
+959 
-972 SNVVVFK
+972 
-979 DISKVARIFNDDN
+979 
-992 NPLYTYREGF
+992 
-1002 CDTYEKA
+1002 
-1009 VQHKFEV
+1009 
-1016 LPCNYS
+1016 
-1022 DVLDIAKDTVKNTPK
+1022 
-1037 NEIFVKKDVTIYYGD
+1037 
-1052 IPLISMRKKDK
+1052 
-1063 GAYYVRISKYNKSV
+1063 

>member
-1 MGAIDYNV
+1 MNYNV
-9 IKIAF
+9 VKIKF
-14 EKFLL
+14 EKALFA
-19 INYEFLLIKY
+19 KY

-57 KLDINPFDVVYIYRG
+57 KLEINPFDVVDIYRG
-72 VAKGGTIQHPTYTDI
+72 VVKSGAIQNPTYTDI

-92 LVDSVSMLRKRYG
+92 LVDSVSMIRKRYG
-105 NNTYYEYT
+105 KNTYYEYT
-113 LKLMSETKWLEKIQL
+113 IKLMSETKWLEKIQL
-128 PNRSFTHALG
+128 PNRSFTHELG
-138 GKLRDAYETIKD
+138 GELRDAYETIED

-157 VMRNNEETPL
+157 VIRDNKEQPL
-167 ITISEAVKGRFSGLG
+167 ISISEAVSGRFLDRG
-182 MKDISLSKPTLRQAL
+182 MKDMSLSKPTLRQAL

-206 IPVVNNKQLGFIDF
+206 IPVVNNKQLGYIDF
-220 NRSQGNITEEQ
+220 NRSQGNITKEQ
-231 INKMDSES
+231 VDSMDSES

-305 NLSTYPTIIV
+305 NLSTYPCIIV
-315 KVYNIADADYF
+315 KVNNIADADYF
-326 ILPQTNP
+326 VLSRMNP
-333 EGNINPV
+333 EGDFNPV
-340 VINDNGDN
+340 HIYDNDENE

-353 YCGTQRRIKF
+353 YCGGHQRIVF
-363 SNWEFKVL
+363 SDWTFKIL
-371 EVIRPSTDGFACEGF
+371 EVVNPSDTGFRCEGF
-386 KTSSV
+386 KTSSMM
-391 KTNTSEPERGTW
+391 TSTSQPAQGRWDGGTV
-403 GANYSMYTFTISKS
+403 YTFTIPKNN
-417 GMVTPDG
+417 MVRPDG

-430 IAKTDDDRYIVW
+430 IANIEDEDKHIVW
-442 NTYVEKRGNPTAIS
+442 NTYVEERGNPTVIT
-456 GMYKELDIGIV
+456 GMYKEMDIGIV

-477 LVKTAQERK
+477 IVKTAQERK

-497 RGGQGNM
+497 KNGQGNM

-519 GSNEISGWSDKYTE
+519 GGNEISGWSDKYTE

-550 KSFYENEFFKKRY
+550 KSFYDNEFFNKRY
-563 DNIFNEE
+563 DNIFSDK

-578 FYNYKYV
+578 FYSYEYV
-585 DDYSGKEY
+585 DGNGNKN
-593 PVAEKS
+593 PVVEKS
-599 IYSHGDVGDMFG
+599 IYSRGDVGDMFG

-631 NIATVKSNFDYPLTQ
+631 NIATVKNGFDYPLAQ

-676 ILSKRYFAKDYT
+676 ILSKRYFANNGGT
-688 IDLESELI
+688 DLEDSLI
-696 KLGAVCVDT
+696 KIGSVYRDT

-712 MISFKNNYIDIA
+712 MISFKNNYIDVA

-769 EVDNSDVD
+769 DANTNTNVD
-777 YEEKKVLGD
+777 YEEKNVLGVA
-786 TEKYWGGV
+786 EKYWGGV
-794 ATNML
+794 STMGDNNLDYL
-799 CSGMIFAPFLYNSN
+799 CSGMIFAPFLYNRN

-832 DAIVSYSVFQQATSH
+832 TPIVSYSMFQQATSH

-871 STVRATGLPQHPYMY
+871 SNVRATGLPQHPYMY
-886 DDKSSVVNYANKQDI
+886 DDKSSVVKYARQQDI
-901 GLMAVPSDNGWTS
+901 GLMAVPSNNGWTS
-914 QTVSSAEYAQTYPA
+914 QIVSSADYAQTYPA
-928 ITDEEICIDSS
+928 ITDSEICTGSLIN
-939 IEIAYMSFDIS
+939 IAYMSFDIS

-959 MGFTMQVEYRSLT
+959 MGFTMQIEYRSLT
-972 SNVVVFK
+972 DKVVMFQ
-979 DISKVARIFNDDN
+979 DISKVARIFNDDE
-992 NPLYTYREGF
+992 NPLYIYRIGF
-1002 CDTYEKA
+1002 CGTYGEA
-1009 VQHKFEV
+1009 SSYTGQVV
-1016 LPCNYS
+1016 NYGV
-1022 DVLDIAKDTVKNTPK
+1022 VLDATENTIKVKS
-1037 NEIFVKKDVTIYYGD
+1037 DVTIYYGNT
-1052 IPLISMRKKDK
+1052 PLISMKQ
-1063 GAYYVRISKYNKSV
+1063 GTYYARLSKYNKKVNIIHIDIGG

>member
-1 MGAIDYNV
+1 MNYNV
-9 IKIAF
+9 VKIAF
-14 EKFLL
+14 EKLPFT
-19 INYEFLLIKY
+19 KY

-48 SVVIKHIDS
+48 SAVIKHIDS
-57 KLDINPFDVVYIYRG
+57 KLDINPFDVVDIYRG
-72 VAKGGTIQHPTYTDI
+72 VVKGGTIHNPTYTYI

-105 NNTYYEYT
+105 KNTYYEYT

-138 GKLRDAYETIKD
+138 GKLRDAYETIED

-157 VMRNNEETPL
+157 VIRNNEETPL
-167 ITISEAVKGRFSGLG
+167 ITISEAVEGRFSGLG
-182 MKDISLSKPTLRQAL
+182 MKDMSLSKPTLRQAL

-206 IPVVNNKQLGFIDF
+206 IPVVNNRQLGYIDF

-231 INKMDSES
+231 IADMDSES

-259 GDEKSLVVERGVGF
+259 GDDKSLVVERGVGF

-305 NLSTYPTIIV
+305 NLNTYPTIIV

-326 ILPQTNP
+326 ILPFSNP
-333 EGNINPV
+333 EGDLNPV
-340 VINDNGDN
+340 HIYDNGTSE

-353 YCGTQRRIKF
+353 YCGSYRRIKF
-363 SNWEFKVL
+363 SNWTFEVL
-371 EVIRPSTDGFACEGF
+371 EVINPSTTGFRCEGF
-386 KTSSV
+386 KKSSV
-391 KTNTSEPERGTW
+391 KTGISQPAESQWAG
-403 GANYSMYTFTISKS
+403 GMMYTFTISKN
-417 GMVTPDG
+417 GMVRPDG

-430 IAKTDDDRYIVW
+430 IANIDDDRYIVW
-442 NTYVEKRGNPTAIS
+442 NTYVEDNGNDTVIS
-456 GMYKELDIGIV
+456 GMYKEMDIAIV

-497 RGGQGNM
+497 RNGQGNM

-533 AQGWWG
+533 AQGWWD

-550 KSFYENEFFKKRY
+550 KSFYENEFLQKRY
-563 DNIFNEE
+563 DNIFNEK
-570 DILPYPQW
+570 DIFPYPQW
-578 FYNYKYV
+578 FYSYEYV
-585 DDYSGKEY
+585 DENGNKH

-599 IYSHGDVGDMFG
+599 IYSSGWVDDMFG
-611 NYNYPSRISFD
+611 SYNYPSRINFD

-631 NIATVKSNFDYPLTQ
+631 NIATVKSDFDYPLAQ

-676 ILSKRYFAKDYT
+676 ILSKRYFANNGGT
-688 IDLESELI
+688 DLEKELI
-696 KLGAVCVDT
+696 PLGAIYRDT

-769 EVDNSDVD
+769 ETDNSKVD
-777 YEEKKVLGD
+777 YKENDVLGY

-794 ATNML
+794 ATMGDNNLDYL

-832 DAIVSYSVFQQATSH
+832 TPIVSYSVFQQTTSH
-847 YVYDYGLVVSFKYW
+847 YVYDYGLVVGFKYW

-871 STVRATGLPQHPYMY
+871 SNVRATGLPQHPYMY
-886 DDKSSVVNYANKQDI
+886 DDKSSVVNYANEQDI

-914 QTVSSAEYAQTYPA
+914 QAKSSAEYAQTYPA
-928 ITDEEICIDSS
+928 ITDSEICIGSLVN
-939 IEIAYMSFDIS
+939 IAYMSFDIS

-959 MGFTMQVEYRSLT
+959 MGFTMQIEYRSLT
-972 SNVVVFK
+972 DKVVMFQ
-979 DISKVARIFNDDN
+979 DISKVARIFNDDE
-992 NPLYTYREGF
+992 NPLYTYRPRFFG
-1002 CDTYEKA
+1002 TYEDA

-1022 DVLDIAKDTVKNTPK
+1022 EVLSAAENKITVKM
-1037 NEIFVKKDVTIYYGD
+1037 DVTIYYGNT
-1052 IPLISMRKKDK
+1052 PLISMKK
-1063 GAYYVRISKYNKSV
+1063 GTYYARLSKYNKKVNIIHIGG

>member
-1 MGAIDYNV
+1 MNYNV
-9 IKIAF
+9 VKIAF
-14 EKFLL
+14 EKLL
-19 INYEFLLIKY
+19 FAKY

-34 VPYSDEYSETLDSM
+34 VPYSDEYSETLDSI
-48 SVVIKHIDS
+48 SVIIKHIDY
-57 KLDINPFDVVYIYRG
+57 KLEINPFDVVYIYRG
-72 VAKGGTIQHPTYTDI
+72 VVEGGSIQKPTYTYI

-105 NNTYYEYT
+105 KNTYYEYT

-128 PNRSFTHALG
+128 PNRSFTHELG
-138 GKLRDAYETIKD
+138 GDLRDAYETIED

-157 VMRNNEETPL
+157 VIRDNKEQPL
-167 ITISEAVKGRFSGLG
+167 ITISKAVSTRFLGLG
-182 MKDISLSKPTLRQAL
+182 MKDMSLSKPTLRQAL

-206 IPVVNNKQLGFIDF
+206 IPVVNNKQLGYIDF

-231 INKMDSES
+231 IADMDSES

-259 GDEKSLVVERGVGF
+259 GDDKSIVVERGVGF

-305 NLSTYPTIIV
+305 NLSKYPCIVV
-315 KVYNIADADYF
+315 KVNNIADADYF
-326 ILPQTNP
+326 VLSHMNP
-333 EGNINPV
+333 ERDFNPV
-340 VINDNGDN
+340 HIYDNDENE

-353 YCGTQRRIKF
+353 YCGGYQRIVFKDWKF
-363 SNWEFKVL
+363 KIL
-371 EVIRPSTDGFACEGF
+371 EVVNPSTDGFACEGF

-391 KTNTSEPERGTW
+391 KTSTSQPAESQWEYGTV
-403 GANYSMYTFTISKS
+403 YTFTIPKNN
-417 GMVTPDG
+417 MVRPNG
-424 TVAYLF
+424 TAAYLF
-430 IAKTDDDRYIVW
+430 IAKTDDNRYIVW
-442 NTYVEKRGNPTAIS
+442 NTYVEEMGNPTDIT
-456 GMYKELDIGIV
+456 GMYKEMDIGIV

-492 TTDEF
+492 TTNEF
-497 RGGQGNM
+497 KNGQGNM

-519 GSNEISGWSDKYTE
+519 GGNEISGWSDKYTE

-550 KSFYENEFFKKRY
+550 KSLYKNEFFDKRY
-563 DNIFNEE
+563 ASIFSDE

-578 FYNYKYV
+578 FYSYEYV
-585 DDYSGKEY
+585 DGNGNKH
-593 PVAEKS
+593 PVAVKS
-599 IYSHGDVGDMFG
+599 IFSYGWIDDMFG
-611 NYNYPSRISFD
+611 NYSYPSRISFD

-631 NIATVKSNFDYPLTQ
+631 NIATVKSGFDYPLAQ
-646 LDSRDNGLVDF
+646 LDGRDNGLVNF

-676 ILSKRYFAKDYT
+676 ILSKRYFAENGGT
-688 IDLESELI
+688 DLEKELI
-696 KLGAVCVDT
+696 PLGAVYRDT

-712 MISFKNNYIDIA
+712 MISFKNNYIDVA

-769 EVDNSDVD
+769 NAYTNMD
-777 YEEKKVLGD
+777 YEKKDVLD
-786 TEKYWGGV
+786 VVEKYWGGV
-794 ATNML
+794 STMGDNNLDYL
-799 CSGMIFAPFLYNSN
+799 CSGMIFAPFLYNRN

-832 DAIVSYSVFQQATSH
+832 TPIVSYSVFQQATSH
-847 YVYDYGLVVSFKYW
+847 YVYDYGLVVGFKYW

-871 STVRATGLPQHPYMY
+871 SNVRATGLPQHPYMY
-886 DDKSSVVNYANKQDI
+886 DDKSSVVKYKNEQDI

-914 QTVSSAEYAQTYPA
+914 QIVSSADYAQTYPA
-928 ITDEEICIDSS
+928 ITDSEICVDS
-939 IEIAYMSFDIS
+939 IINIAYMSFDIS

-959 MGFTMQVEYRSLT
+959 MGFTMQIEYRSLT
-972 SNVVVFK
+972 DKVVMFQ
-979 DISKVARIFNDDN
+979 DISKVARIFNDDK
-992 NPLYTYREGF
+992 NPLYTYRPRFSG
-1002 CDTYEKA
+1002 TYKDA

-1022 DVLDIAKDTVKNTPK
+1022 EVLSAADNKITVKN
-1037 NEIFVKKDVTIYYGD
+1037 DVTIYYGD
-1052 IPLISMRKKDK
+1052 TPLISMKQ
-1063 GAYYVRISKYNKSV
+1063 GTYYVRLSKYNKKVNIIHIGG